1 MTHGKKSKTI
11 YTDLKYNRYMT
22 DDRNRKSGN
31 TISKFCIHD
40 NCNTSHG
47 KKSKTIYTD
56 LKYNRYM
63 TDDRNRKSGNTIS
76 KFCIHDNCNKEAIYN
91 FWGMEP
97 KYCIDHKK
105 DYYVNIYKNPVSKIC
120 NHHNCNKTAIY
131 NFWGMKPRYC
141 FDHKDKLH
149 VNIPKK
155 HKLCYKH
162 YISHSPKTICPKCKV
177 KKSTKCD
184 ECNITASYNFPKLRP
199 LKCLKHRKKGM
210 VNIKRKHILC
220 EVHDISH
227 SKKVECK
234 KCKLDIDNYD
244 NSSKYMK
251 NKIYNKFE
259 NDLTEKIKRKFTNHD
274 HKTILQNILN
284 NSKNEK
290 IVKFKKIRSERKK
303 KHKNKDKKENK
314 IYKCKICRD
323 NLSVSIDHFNSKEHI
338 DNFNNNIN
346 LTINKSI
353 KEKFIDIIFKF
364 KITKPGAFLN
374 DLHFK
379 KIAKQEINKNMN
391 KNKKYKYNI
400 TFYKGFLDNISNKLT
415 DGNYTYNPINIIE
428 AINNNYNDIHM
439 FNTSKTVDTSHE
451 QQTKIRQD
459 ELNKKEKARYN
470 RIKENELY
478 KKNIEDNKVKEWLIK
493 NKEFKEEQIT
503 DKLIEDSKKDYFDN
517 TQEEID
523 INYREESYCDEPQT
537 NSGGTSTKLYEYGV
551 TYKLTEYTP
560 ISGGSEFNKI
570 PELFTTKKSLLILKN
585 NDNKCFLYCYIREFL
600 NSITKNRF
608 RITKKD
614 KELADKII
622 NETNLDFENVSINE
636 IDKIE
641 KKLQVNVNV
650 FSCDKKY
657 KNKNPVRK
665 SRTDYDRTLDLLL
678 IDGINHYI
686 IINNIHCFL
695 SNRGN
700 EKDVYVCRTCL
711 NTFYSEIKYNEHINY
726 CKNRKP
732 QRLMPAND
740 KHIKFNK
747 LQNCMLN
754 NFIIYSDFE
763 CIIDKN
769 NEHKFI
775 SGGYLVKCR
784 NEKFTK
790 PVQLFDNL
798 DDYCENLKNELDY
811 IETINDKHLNYRIDM
826 KTFDQEKFDNTTNC
840 EYCNYKFDEE
850 YNDRKIELYER
861 VDKDKLKWII
871 DNHKFNEETENILKL
886 YYESLNKIGQKK
898 VIYNQSKED
907 KNRYFGGI
915 CLTSI
920 KRIVRNSIMP
930 KNILDI
936 DMENSHPRIL
946 LYLCK
951 KYKIKHKNLIEYINN
966 RDYFLNKISNNRKEA
981 KTLILQMLN
990 GGFKDKYSNDKD
1002 VNKFLKEFEIEI
1014 KNIQNKI
1021 YKIDN
1026 RFTDKTIY
1034 NYKGKS
1040 LSRILLELENKILQV
1055 MVDFFQYKNIQI
1067 FTLEYDG
1074 LKIVNKPENKR
1085 FSLEQLEKVI
1095 NIKTGIDMKL
1105 SFKEIKDEITEYE
1118 TNVNTDN
1125 LPKNKIIS
1133 KNKKVIHH
1141 DHCLP
1146 KNNILG
1152 YICQNCNLQIKNKK
1166 EIPIIFHNGMNYDNS
1181 ILLNGMSKFKP
1192 TINCIGIT
1200 SEKFK
1205 SIEFKFKKYE
1215 MDDDGEAHEI
1225 KSNYSLRV
1233 IDSYNMIMGSLNS
1246 LSTNLNNKY
1255 KYETKK
1261 EFKDNFEI
1269 INKKMNF
1276 PYEWI
1281 NKNNLDNKD
1290 LPEIKDFY
1298 SSLKLETISEEEYK
1312 QTKEIYNKLK
1322 FKNIKEY
1329 LDTYL
1334 KLDITLLTDIF
1345 ENFRKGIWDKFGLD
1359 CSKYVSSP
1367 SLSKDCMLKFTK
1379 IKIEHIKDIEMYDFI
1394 NNSVIGGLCVC
1405 SKPYL
1410 NNDNSNSTIAY
1421 QDVSSLYPAIMRN
1434 KIPLKNYKFIELNE
1448 FNINKYGED
1457 KNYSCI
1463 LLCHVKTTDK
1473 VKNDHILKQ
1482 FPALISKTS
1491 IYYDNLSDYQKTN
1504 LKENYKSSGKLI
1516 NHLGSDENNYLSFEM
1531 YKLLLKLG
1539 YEIEIKKILEYYH
1552 SDFMKKY
1559 IDFLYDKKTEY
1570 KKIGDK
1576 SMMMTYKILMN
1587 SLYGSML
1594 TRVEN
1599 FRDFKIITNPRQADF
1614 YTKRSNFN
1622 SRVIINEDLTIVEM
1636 NKIKCVYNSPIL
1648 IGSIILQN
1656 SKVLLFDYMY
1666 NKFPKLFGKE
1676 NIEIGYV
1683 DTDSIIFKIEN
1694 MKNEEYQN
1702 IQNNNPD
1709 VFGCK
1714 IGLMEDEIDK
1724 NDEITEYIGLSSKC
1738 YSYITKNNLKDN
1750 VKTKGIS
1757 ESYKSKYLNHQE
1769 FRKVLFDDVNLNKV
1783 EFNSIKIKNQK
1794 IFTNKIIKDNVK
1806 NFNDKRFMID
1816 KFTSIPFELNL

>member
-22 DDRNRKSGN
+22 DDRNRKSGD
-31 TISKFCIHD
+31 TISKFC
-40 NCNTSHG
+40 NNESSTSHG

-162 YISHSPKTICPKCKV
+162 YISHSPKTICPKCKI
-177 KKSTKCD
+177 KKSPKCD

-303 KHKNKDKKENK
+303 KHENKDK
-314 IYKCKICRD
+314 IYKCKICSD

-346 LTINKSI
+346 LTIKKSI

-364 KITKPGAFLN
+364 KITKEGAFLN

-379 KIAKQEINKNMN
+379 KIAKQEINKNMD
-391 KNKKYKYNI
+391 KNKKYKYSI
-400 TFYKGFLDNISNKLT
+400 TFYKGFSDNITNKLI

-459 ELNKKEKARYN
+459 ELIKKEKARYN

-523 INYREESYCDEPQT
+523 INYREESYCDKPQT

-784 NEKFTK
+784 NDKFTK

-840 EYCNYKFDEE
+840 EYCDYKFDKD

-861 VDKDKLKWII
+861 VDKNKLKWII
-871 DNHKFNEETENILKL
+871 DNYEFNEETENTLKL
-886 YYESLNKIGQKK
+886 YYESLNKKGQKK

-930 KNILDI
+930 DNILDI

-946 LYLCK
+946 LYLCE
-951 KYKIKHKNLIEYINN
+951 KYNIKHKNLIEYIDN
-966 RDYFLNKISNNRKEA
+966 REYFLNKISNNRKEA

-990 GGFKDKYSNDKD
+990 GGFKDKYSDDKD
-1002 VNKFLKEFEIEI
+1002 VNKFLKNFELEI

-1021 YKIDN
+1021 YEIDN
-1026 RFTDKTIY
+1026 RFDDKTIY

-1074 LKIVNKPENKR
+1074 LKIIDKPNNKK
-1085 FSLEQLEKVI
+1085 FTLIQLEKVI
-1095 NIKTGIDMKL
+1095 LIKTGIDMKL
-1105 SFKEIKDEITEYE
+1105 EFKEIKDEFTEYE
-1118 TNVNTDN
+1118 TNVNTDD

-1146 KNNILG
+1146 ENNILG

-1166 EIPIIFHNGMNYDNS
+1166 EVPIIFHNGMNYDNS

-1192 TINCIGIT
+1192 TISCIGIT

-1215 MDDDGEAHEI
+1215 MDDDGEAHEV

-1281 NKNNLDNKD
+1281 NENNLDNKD

-1379 IKIEHIKDIEMYDFI
+1379 VKIEHIKDIEMYDFI

-1410 NNDNSNSTIAY
+1410 NNDNSNSTVAY

-1463 LLCHVKTTDK
+1463 LLCNVKTTDK

-1599 FRDFKIITNPRQADF
+1599 FRDFKIVTNPKQADF

-1683 DTDSIIFKIEN
+1683 DTDSIIFKIKN

>member
-40 NCNTSHG
+40 NC
-47 KKSKTIYTD
+47 D
-56 LKYNRYM
+56 
-63 TDDRNRKSGNTIS
+63 
-76 KFCIHDNCNKEAIYN
+76 KEAIYN
-91 FWGMEP
+91 FWGMKP

-120 NHHNCNKTAIY
+120 NHHNCEKTAIY
-131 NFWGMKPRYC
+131 NFWGMRPRYC

-199 LKCLKHRKKGM
+199 LKCLKHRKKDM

-251 NKIYNKFE
+251 NKIYKQYK
-259 NDLTEKIKRKFTNHD
+259 NDLIENIKKKFTNHD

-303 KHKNKDKKENK
+303 KHENKDK
-314 IYKCKICRD
+314 IYKCKICSD

-346 LTINKSI
+346 LTIKKSI

-364 KITKPGAFLN
+364 KITKEGAFLN

-379 KIAKQEINKNMN
+379 KIAKQEINKNMD
-391 KNKKYKYNI
+391 KNKKYKYSI
-400 TFYKGFLDNISNKLT
+400 TFYKGFSDNITNKLI

-459 ELNKKEKARYN
+459 ELIKKEKARYN

-523 INYREESYCDEPQT
+523 INYREESYCDKPQT

-784 NEKFTK
+784 NDKFTK

-811 IETINDKHLNYRIDM
+811 IEKTNDKHLNYRIDM

-840 EYCNYKFDEE
+840 EYCDYKFDKD

-861 VDKDKLKWII
+861 VDKNKLKWII
-871 DNHKFNEETENILKL
+871 DNYEFNEETENTLKS

-951 KYKIKHKNLIEYINN
+951 KYDIKHKNLIEYINN
-966 RDYFLNKISNNRKEA
+966 REYFLNKISNNRKEA

-990 GGFKDKYSNDKD
+990 GGFKNKYSN
-1002 VNKFLKEFEIEI
+1002 NKFINNFLKDFELEI

-1021 YKIDN
+1021 YDIDN
-1026 RFTDKTIY
+1026 RFNDKTIY
-1034 NYKGKS
+1034 NFKGKS

-1055 MVDFFQYKNIQI
+1055 MVDFFQFKNIQI

-1074 LKIVNKPENKR
+1074 IKIIDKPENKT
-1085 FSLEQLEKVI
+1085 FSLIQLEKVI

-1105 SFKEIKDEITEYE
+1105 SFKEIKDEFTEYE

-1152 YICQNCNLQIKNKK
+1152 YICQNCNLQIKNKR

-1192 TINCIGIT
+1192 TISCIGIT

-1215 MDDDGEAHEI
+1215 MNDDGEAHEI

-1261 EFKDNFEI
+1261 EFKDKFEI
-1269 INKKMNF
+1269 INKK
-1276 PYEWI
+1276 
-1281 NKNNLDNKD
+1281 
-1290 LPEIKDFY
+1290 
-1298 SSLKLETISEEEYK
+1298 
-1312 QTKEIYNKLK
+1312 
-1322 FKNIKEY
+1322 
-1329 LDTYL
+1329 
-1334 KLDITLLTDIF
+1334 
-1345 ENFRKGIWDKFGLD
+1345 
-1359 CSKYVSSP
+1359 
-1367 SLSKDCMLKFTK
+1367 
-1379 IKIEHIKDIEMYDFI
+1379 
-1394 NNSVIGGLCVC
+1394 
-1405 SKPYL
+1405 
-1410 NNDNSNSTIAY
+1410 
-1421 QDVSSLYPAIMRN
+1421 
-1434 KIPLKNYKFIELNE
+1434 
-1448 FNINKYGED
+1448 
-1457 KNYSCI
+1457 
-1463 LLCHVKTTDK
+1463 
-1473 VKNDHILKQ
+1473 
-1482 FPALISKTS
+1482 
-1491 IYYDNLSDYQKTN
+1491 
-1504 LKENYKSSGKLI
+1504 
-1516 NHLGSDENNYLSFEM
+1516 
-1531 YKLLLKLG
+1531 
-1539 YEIEIKKILEYYH
+1539 
-1552 SDFMKKY
+1552 
-1559 IDFLYDKKTEY
+1559 
-1570 KKIGDK
+1570 
-1576 SMMMTYKILMN
+1576 
-1587 SLYGSML
+1587 
-1594 TRVEN
+1594 
-1599 FRDFKIITNPRQADF
+1599 
-1614 YTKRSNFN
+1614 
-1622 SRVIINEDLTIVEM
+1622 
-1636 NKIKCVYNSPIL
+1636 
-1648 IGSIILQN
+1648 
-1656 SKVLLFDYMY
+1656 
-1666 NKFPKLFGKE
+1666 
-1676 NIEIGYV
+1676 
-1683 DTDSIIFKIEN
+1683 
-1694 MKNEEYQN
+1694 
-1702 IQNNNPD
+1702 
-1709 VFGCK
+1709 
-1714 IGLMEDEIDK
+1714 
-1724 NDEITEYIGLSSKC
+1724 
-1738 YSYITKNNLKDN
+1738 
-1750 VKTKGIS
+1750 
-1757 ESYKSKYLNHQE
+1757 
-1769 FRKVLFDDVNLNKV
+1769 
-1783 EFNSIKIKNQK
+1783 
-1794 IFTNKIIKDNVK
+1794 
-1806 NFNDKRFMID
+1806 
-1816 KFTSIPFELNL
+1816 

>member
-1 MTHGKKSKTI
+1 MT
-11 YTDLKYNRYMT
+11 
-22 DDRNRKSGN
+22 
-31 TISKFCIHD
+31 
-40 NCNTSHG
+40 HG

-105 DYYVNIYKNPVSKIC
+105 DYYVNIYKNPVSKFC
-120 NHHNCNKTAIY
+120 DYNNCEKTAIY
-131 NFWGMKPRYC
+131 NFWGMRPRYC

-162 YISHSPKTICPKCKV
+162 YISHSPKTKCPKCKI
-177 KKSTKCD
+177 KKSPKCD
-184 ECNITASYNFPKLRP
+184 ECNITASYNFPKSRP

-227 SKKVECK
+227 NKKVECK

-251 NKIYNKFE
+251 NKIYKQYK
-259 NDLTEKIKRKFTNHD
+259 NDLMENINKKFKNHD
-274 HKTILQNILN
+274 PKTILQNILN
-284 NSKNEK
+284 NSKNKK
-290 IVKFKKIRSERKK
+290 ITKFKKIRSERKK
-303 KHKNKDKKENK
+303 KRKNKDK
-314 IYKCKICRD
+314 IYKCKICSD
-323 NLSVSIDHFNSKEHI
+323 NLSVNIDHFNSKEHI
-338 DNFNNNIN
+338 DNFNNNIK

-364 KITKPGAFLN
+364 KITNEGAFLN

-379 KIAKQEINKNMN
+379 KIAKQEINKNMD
-391 KNKKYKYNI
+391 KNKKYKYSI
-400 TFYKGFLDNISNKLT
+400 TFYKGFSDNITNKLT

-459 ELNKKEKARYN
+459 ELIKKEKARYN

-523 INYREESYCDEPQT
+523 TNYREESYCDKPQT

-570 PELFTTKKSLLILKN
+570 PELFITKRSLIVLKN

-600 NSITKNRF
+600 NPITKNRF
-608 RITKKD
+608 RITRED

-641 KKLQVNVNV
+641 KKLKVNVNV
-650 FSCDKKY
+650 FSCNKNY

-665 SRTDYDRTLDLLL
+665 SRENYDKILDLLL
-678 IDGINHYI
+678 IEGINHYI
-686 IINNIHCFL
+686 IIKNLHCFL
-695 SNRGN
+695 TDICS
-700 EKDVYVCRTCL
+700 EKDNFICRTCL
-711 NTFYSEIKYNEHINY
+711 NIFYSENKYNDHINY
-726 CKNRKP
+726 CKDRKP

-769 NEHKFI
+769 NEHKFV

-784 NEKFTK
+784 NDKFTK

-811 IETINDKHLNYRIDM
+811 IETINDKHLNYKYDK

-840 EYCNYKFDEE
+840 EYCDYKFDKD

-861 VDKDKLKWII
+861 VDKNKLKWII
-871 DNHKFNEETENILKL
+871 DNYEFNEETENTLKL
-886 YYESLNKIGQKK
+886 YYDSLNNKGQKK

-915 CLTSI
+915 CLTTI
-920 KRIVRNSIMP
+920 KRCVRNSIMP
-930 KNILDI
+930 NNILDI

-946 LYLCK
+946 LYLCE
-951 KYKIKHKNLIEYINN
+951 KYNIKHKNLIEYITN
-966 RDYFLNKISNNRKEA
+966 REYFLSKISNNRKKS

-990 GGFKDKYSNDKD
+990 GGFKNKYSDDKFTND
-1002 VNKFLKEFEIEI
+1002 FLKDFELEI

-1021 YKIDN
+1021 YEIDN
-1026 RFTDKTIY
+1026 RFNDKTIY

-1055 MVDFFQYKNIQI
+1055 MVDFFKFKNIQI

-1074 LKIVNKPENKR
+1074 LKIINDPDNKK
-1085 FSLEQLEKVI
+1085 FSLKQLEFIIKM
-1095 NIKTGIDMKL
+1095 KTGINMKL
-1105 SFKEIKDEITEYE
+1105 AFKEIKDEFTEYE

-1181 ILLNGMSKFKP
+1181 ILLNGMSKLKP
-1192 TINCIGIT
+1192 TISCIGIT

-1215 MDDDGEAHEI
+1215 MDDDG
-1225 KSNYSLRV
+1225 R
-1233 IDSYNMIMGSLNS
+1233 
-1246 LSTNLNNKY
+1246 
-1255 KYETKK
+1255 
-1261 EFKDNFEI
+1261 
-1269 INKKMNF
+1269 
-1276 PYEWI
+1276 
-1281 NKNNLDNKD
+1281 
-1290 LPEIKDFY
+1290 
-1298 SSLKLETISEEEYK
+1298 SS
-1312 QTKEIYNKLK
+1312 
-1322 FKNIKEY
+1322 
-1329 LDTYL
+1329 
-1334 KLDITLLTDIF
+1334 
-1345 ENFRKGIWDKFGLD
+1345 
-1359 CSKYVSSP
+1359 
-1367 SLSKDCMLKFTK
+1367 
-1379 IKIEHIKDIEMYDFI
+1379 
-1394 NNSVIGGLCVC
+1394 
-1405 SKPYL
+1405 
-1410 NNDNSNSTIAY
+1410 
-1421 QDVSSLYPAIMRN
+1421 
-1434 KIPLKNYKFIELNE
+1434 
-1448 FNINKYGED
+1448 
-1457 KNYSCI
+1457 
-1463 LLCHVKTTDK
+1463 
-1473 VKNDHILKQ
+1473 
-1482 FPALISKTS
+1482 
-1491 IYYDNLSDYQKTN
+1491 
-1504 LKENYKSSGKLI
+1504 
-1516 NHLGSDENNYLSFEM
+1516 
-1531 YKLLLKLG
+1531 
-1539 YEIEIKKILEYYH
+1539 
-1552 SDFMKKY
+1552 
-1559 IDFLYDKKTEY
+1559 
-1570 KKIGDK
+1570 
-1576 SMMMTYKILMN
+1576 
-1587 SLYGSML
+1587 
-1594 TRVEN
+1594 
-1599 FRDFKIITNPRQADF
+1599 
-1614 YTKRSNFN
+1614 
-1622 SRVIINEDLTIVEM
+1622 
-1636 NKIKCVYNSPIL
+1636 
-1648 IGSIILQN
+1648 
-1656 SKVLLFDYMY
+1656 
-1666 NKFPKLFGKE
+1666 
-1676 NIEIGYV
+1676 
-1683 DTDSIIFKIEN
+1683 
-1694 MKNEEYQN
+1694 
-1702 IQNNNPD
+1702 
-1709 VFGCK
+1709 
-1714 IGLMEDEIDK
+1714 
-1724 NDEITEYIGLSSKC
+1724 
-1738 YSYITKNNLKDN
+1738 
-1750 VKTKGIS
+1750 
-1757 ESYKSKYLNHQE
+1757 
-1769 FRKVLFDDVNLNKV
+1769 
-1783 EFNSIKIKNQK
+1783 
-1794 IFTNKIIKDNVK
+1794 
-1806 NFNDKRFMID
+1806 
-1816 KFTSIPFELNL
+1816 

>member
-31 TISKFCIHD
+31 TISKFC
-40 NCNTSHG
+40 NNEASTSHG

-76 KFCIHDNCNKEAIYN
+76 KFCIHDNCDKEAIYN
-91 FWGMEP
+91 FWGMKP

-105 DYYVNIYKNPVSKIC
+105 DYYVNIYRNPVSKFC
-120 NHHNCNKTAIY
+120 DYNNCEKTAIY
-131 NFWGMKPRYC
+131 NFWGMRPRYC

-184 ECNITASYNFPKLRP
+184 ECNITASYNFPKSRP

-227 SKKVECK
+227 SKNSECK

-251 NKIYNKFE
+251 NKIYKQYK
-259 NDLTEKIKRKFTNHD
+259 NDLMENIKKKFTNHD
-274 HKTILQNILN
+274 PKTILQNIFN

-290 IVKFKKIRSERKK
+290 ITKFKKIRSERKK
-303 KHKNKDKKENK
+303 KRENKKENK
-314 IYKCKICRD
+314 IYKCKICSD

-338 DNFNNNIN
+338 DNFNNNIK

-364 KITKPGAFLN
+364 KKTNEGAFLN

-379 KIAKQEINKNMN
+379 KIAKQEINKNMD
-391 KNKKYKYNI
+391 KNKKYKYSI
-400 TFYKGFLDNISNKLT
+400 TFYKGFSDNITNKLI

-459 ELNKKEKARYN
+459 ELIKKEKARYN

-523 INYREESYCDEPQT
+523 INYREESYCDKPQT

-560 ISGGSEFNKI
+560 ISGGSEFNKV
-570 PELFTTKKSLLILKN
+570 PELFITKRSLIVLKN

-600 NSITKNRF
+600 NPITEKRF

-614 KELADKII
+614 KELANKII

-678 IDGINHYI
+678 IEGINHYI

-700 EKDVYVCRTCL
+700 EKDVFVCRTCL
-711 NTFYSEIKYNEHINY
+711 NTFYSENKYNEHMNY

-784 NEKFTK
+784 NDKFTK

-811 IETINDKHLNYRIDM
+811 IETINDKHLNYKIDM

-840 EYCNYKFDEE
+840 EYCDYKFDKD

-861 VDKDKLKWII
+861 VDKDKLKCII
-871 DNHKFNEETENILKL
+871 DNYEFNEETENTLKL
-886 YYESLNKIGQKK
+886 YYESLNKVGQKK

-930 KNILDI
+930 DNILDI

-946 LYLCK
+946 LYLCE
-951 KYKIKHKNLIEYINN
+951 KYNIKHKNLIEYIDN
-966 RDYFLNKISNNRKEA
+966 REYFLNKISDNRKEA

-1021 YKIDN
+1021 YEIDN

-1055 MVDFFQYKNIQI
+1055 MVDFFEYKKIQI

-1074 LKIVNKPENKR
+1074 LKIVNKPENKT
-1085 FSLEQLEKVI
+1085 FSLIQLEKVI

-1105 SFKEIKDEITEYE
+1105 SFKEIKDEFTKYE

-1166 EIPIIFHNGMNYDNS
+1166 EVPIIFHNGMNYDNS

-1215 MDDDGEAHEI
+1215 MNDDGEAHEV

-1281 NKNNLDNKD
+1281 NENNLDNKD

-1334 KLDITLLTDIF
+1334 KLDITLLTDVF

-1379 IKIEHIKDIEMYDFI
+1379 VKIEHIKDIEMYDFI

-1410 NNDNSNSTIAY
+1410 NNDKSNSTIAY

-1463 LLCHVKTTDK
+1463 LLCNVKTTDK

-1599 FRDFKIITNPRQADF
+1599 FRDFKIVTNPRQADF

-1676 NIEIGYV
+1676 NMKIGYV

-1794 IFTNKIIKDNVK
+1794 LFTNKIIKDNVK

>member
-1 MTHGKKSKTI
+1 MT
-11 YTDLKYNRYMT
+11 
-22 DDRNRKSGN
+22 
-31 TISKFCIHD
+31 
-40 NCNTSHG
+40 HG

-131 NFWGMKPRYC
+131 NFWGMRPRYC

-220 EVHDISH
+220 KVHDISH
-227 SKKVECK
+227 SENSGCK

-251 NKIYNKFE
+251 NKIYKQYK
-259 NDLTEKIKRKFTNHD
+259 NDLMENINKKFKNHD
-274 HKTILQNILN
+274 PKTILQNILN
-284 NSKNEK
+284 NSKDKK
-290 IVKFKKIRSERKK
+290 IAKFKKIRSERKK
-303 KHKNKDKKENK
+303 KHENKDK
-314 IYKCKICRD
+314 IYKCKICSD
-323 NLSVSIDHFNSKEHI
+323 NLSVNIDHFNSKEHI

-346 LTINKSI
+346 LTIKKSI

-364 KITKPGAFLN
+364 KITNEGAFLN

-391 KNKKYKYNI
+391 KNKKYKYSI
-400 TFYKGFLDNISNKLT
+400 TFYKGFSDNITNKLI

-459 ELNKKEKARYN
+459 ELIKKEKARYN

-493 NKEFKEEQIT
+493 NKEIKEEQIT

-523 INYREESYCDEPQT
+523 INHREESYCDKPQT
-537 NSGGTSTKLYEYGV
+537 NSGGTSAKLYEYGV

-560 ISGGSEFNKI
+560 ISGGSEFNKV
-570 PELFTTKKSLLILKN
+570 PELFITKRSLIVLKN

-600 NSITKNRF
+600 NPITEKRF

-622 NETNLDFENVSINE
+622 NETNLTFENVSISE

-641 KKLQVNVNV
+641 KKLKVNVNV
-650 FSCDKKY
+650 FSCNKKY
-657 KNKNPVRK
+657 KNKNIVRK

-678 IDGINHYI
+678 IEGINHYI
-686 IINNIHCFL
+686 IIKNLHLFITDRTVENDRFI
-695 SNRGN
+695 
-700 EKDVYVCRTCL
+700 CRTCL
-711 NTFYSEIKYNEHINY
+711 NIFYSENKYNEHINY
-726 CKNRKP
+726 CKDRKP

-784 NEKFTK
+784 NDKFTK

-840 EYCNYKFDEE
+840 EYCDYKFDKD

-871 DNHKFNEETENILKL
+871 DNYEFNEETENILKL

-930 KNILDI
+930 DNILDI

-951 KYKIKHKNLIEYINN
+951 KYDIKHKNLIEYIDN
-966 RDYFLNKISNNRKEA
+966 REYFLNKISNNRKEA

-990 GGFKDKYSNDKD
+990 GGFKDKYSNNKD

-1026 RFTDKTIY
+1026 RFTDKTIF

-1055 MVDFFQYKNIQI
+1055 MVDFFQYKKIQI
-1067 FTLEYDG
+1067 FSLEYDG

-1085 FSLEQLEKVI
+1085 FSLEQLELIILK
-1095 NIKTGIDMKL
+1095 KTGIEMKL
-1105 SFKEIKDEITEYE
+1105 SFKEIKDEFTEYK
-1118 TNVNTDN
+1118 TNINTDN

-1146 KNNILG
+1146 KDNILG

-1166 EIPIIFHNGMNYDNS
+1166 EVPIIFHNGMNYDNS

-1192 TINCIGIT
+1192 TISCIGIT

-1281 NKNNLDNKD
+1281 NENNLVNKD
-1290 LPEIKDFY
+1290 LPGIKDFY

-1410 NNDNSNSTIAY
+1410 NNDNGNSTIAY

-1636 NKIKCVYNSPIL
+1636 NKVKCVYNSPIL

-1676 NIEIGYV
+1676 NMKIGYV
-1683 DTDSIIFKIEN
+1683 DTDSIIFKIKN

-1794 IFTNKIIKDNVK
+1794 LFTNKIIKDNVK

>member
-1 MTHGKKSKTI
+1 MTHRKKSKTI

-22 DDRNRKSGN
+22 DDRNQKSGN
-31 TISKFCIHD
+31 TISKFC
-40 NCNTSHG
+40 NNEASTSHR

-63 TDDRNRKSGNTIS
+63 TDDRNQKSGNTIS
-76 KFCIHDNCNKEAIYN
+76 KFCIHDNCDKEAIYN

-251 NKIYNKFE
+251 NKIYKQYK
-259 NDLTEKIKRKFTNHD
+259 NDLMENINKKFKNHD
-274 HKTILQNILN
+274 PKTILQNILN

-303 KHKNKDKKENK
+303 KHENKKENK
-314 IYKCKICRD
+314 IYKCKICSD

-346 LTINKSI
+346 LTIKKSI

-364 KITKPGAFLN
+364 KITKEGAFLN

-379 KIAKQEINKNMN
+379 KIAKQEINKNMD
-391 KNKKYKYNI
+391 KNKKYKYSI
-400 TFYKGFLDNISNKLT
+400 TFYKGFSDNITNKLI
-415 DGNYTYNPINIIE
+415 DGNYTYNPINIIK
-428 AINNNYNDIHM
+428 AINNNYNDINM

-459 ELNKKEKARYN
+459 ELIKKEKARYN

-493 NKEFKEEQIT
+493 NKKFKEEQIT

-517 TQEEID
+517 TQDEID
-523 INYREESYCDEPQT
+523 INYREESYCDKPQKR
-537 NSGGTSTKLYEYGV
+537 SGGTSTKLYEYGV

-560 ISGGSEFNKI
+560 ISGGNISILNEI
-570 PELFTTKKSLLILKN
+570 PELFLNKRSLLILRN
-585 NDNKCFLYCYIREFL
+585 NNNKCFLYCYIREIL
-600 NSITKNRF
+600 NPITRNSF
-608 RITKKD
+608 RITKRD

-622 NETNLDFENVSINE
+622 NETNLTFENVSISE

-650 FSCDKKY
+650 FSCNRKY
-657 KNKNPVRK
+657 KNKNIVRK

-678 IDGINHYI
+678 IEGINHYI
-686 IINNIHCFL
+686 IIKNLHLFITDRTVENDRFI
-695 SNRGN
+695 
-700 EKDVYVCRTCL
+700 CRTCL
-711 NTFYSEIKYNEHINY
+711 NTFYSENKYNEHINY
-726 CKNRKP
+726 CKDRKP

-784 NEKFTK
+784 NDKFTK

-811 IETINDKHLNYRIDM
+811 IETINDKHLNYKIDM

-840 EYCNYKFDEE
+840 EYCDYKFDKD

-861 VDKDKLKWII
+861 VDKNKLKWII
-871 DNHKFNEETENILKL
+871 DNYKFNEETENTLKL
-886 YYESLNKIGQKK
+886 YYESLNKVGQKK

-915 CLTSI
+915 CLTTI
-920 KRIVRNSIMP
+920 KRCVRNSIIP
-930 KNILDI
+930 DNILDV

-946 LYLCK
+946 LYLCE
-951 KYKIKHKNLIEYINN
+951 KYKIKHKNLIEYIDN
-966 RDYFLNKISNNRKEA
+966 REYFLNKISDNRKEA

-990 GGFKDKYSNDKD
+990 GGFKDKYSNDKFI
-1002 VNKFLKEFEIEI
+1002 NKFLKEFEIEI

-1021 YKIDN
+1021 YEIDN
-1026 RFTDKTIY
+1026 RFDDKTIF

-1074 LKIVNKPENKR
+1074 LKIVNKPENKT
-1085 FSLEQLEKVI
+1085 FSLIQLEYVI
-1095 NIKTGIDMKL
+1095 FIKTGIDMKL
-1105 SFKEIKDEITEYE
+1105 SFKEIKDEFTEYE

-1166 EIPIIFHNGMNYDNS
+1166 EVPIIFHNGMNYDNS

-1192 TINCIGIT
+1192 TISCIGIT

-1215 MDDDGEAHEI
+1215 MDDDGEAHEV

-1281 NKNNLDNKD
+1281 NENNLNNKD
-1290 LPEIKDFY
+1290 LPGIKDFY
-1298 SSLKLETISEEEYK
+1298 SSLKLETISEEEYN
-1312 QTKEIYNKLK
+1312 QTKEIYNKLE

-1379 IKIEHIKDIEMYDFI
+1379 VKIEHIKDIEMYDFI

-1405 SKPYL
+1405 SNPYL

-1463 LLCHVKTTDK
+1463 LLCNVKTTDK

-1636 NKIKCVYNSPIL
+1636 NKVKCVYNSPIL

-1683 DTDSIIFKIEN
+1683 DTDSIIFKIKN

-1794 IFTNKIIKDNVK
+1794 LFTNKIIKDNVK

-1816 KFTSIPFELNL
+1816 KFTSIPFELNLR

>member
-1 MTHGKKSKTI
+1 MT
-11 YTDLKYNRYMT
+11 
-22 DDRNRKSGN
+22 
-31 TISKFCIHD
+31 
-40 NCNTSHG
+40 HG

-91 FWGMEP
+91 FWGMGP

-131 NFWGMKPRYC
+131 NFWGMRPRYC

-162 YISHSPKTICPKCKV
+162 YISHSPKTICPKCKI
-177 KKSTKCD
+177 KKSPKCD

-259 NDLTEKIKRKFTNHD
+259 NDLTEKIKKKFTNHD

-303 KHKNKDKKENK
+303 KHENRDK
-314 IYKCKICRD
+314 IYKCKICSD
-323 NLSVSIDHFNSKEHI
+323 NLSVSIDHFNSEEHI
-338 DNFNNNIN
+338 NNFNNNIK
-346 LTINKSI
+346 LTIKKSI

-364 KITKPGAFLN
+364 KITKEGAFLN

-379 KIAKQEINKNMN
+379 KIAKQEINKNMD
-391 KNKKYKYNI
+391 KNKKYKYSI
-400 TFYKGFLDNISNKLT
+400 TFYKGFSDNITNKLI

-459 ELNKKEKARYN
+459 ELIKKEKARYN

-523 INYREESYCDEPQT
+523 INYREESYCDKPQT

-600 NSITKNRF
+600 NTITKNRF

-622 NETNLDFENVSINE
+622 NETNLNFENVSISE

-665 SRTDYDRTLDLLL
+665 SKTNYDRILDLLL
-678 IDGINHYI
+678 IEGINHYI

-700 EKDVYVCRTCL
+700 EKDVFVCRICL
-711 NTFYSEIKYNEHINY
+711 NIFYSEIKYNEHMSY
-726 CKNRKP
+726 CKDRKP

-784 NEKFTK
+784 NDKFTK

-811 IETINDKHLNYRIDM
+811 IEKTNDERLNYRIDM
-826 KTFDQEKFDNTTNC
+826 KTFDQEKFDNITNC
-840 EYCNYKFDEE
+840 EYCDYKFDKD

-861 VDKDKLKWII
+861 VDKNKLKWII
-871 DNHKFNEETENILKL
+871 DNYEFNEETENILKL

-951 KYKIKHKNLIEYINN
+951 KYDIKHKNLIEYINN

-990 GGFKDKYSNDKD
+990 GGFKDKYSN
-1002 VNKFLKEFEIEI
+1002 NKFINNFLKDFELEI

-1021 YKIDN
+1021 YEIDN
-1026 RFTDKTIY
+1026 RFDDKTIY

-1055 MVDFFQYKNIQI
+1055 MVDFFEYKKIQI

-1074 LKIVNKPENKR
+1074 LKIVNKPENKS
-1085 FSLEQLEKVI
+1085 FSLIQLEKVI

-1105 SFKEIKDEITEYE
+1105 SFKEIKDEFTEYE

-1152 YICQNCNLQIKNKK
+1152 YICQNCNLQIKNKR
-1166 EIPIIFHNGMNYDNS
+1166 EVPIIFHNGMNYDNS

-1192 TINCIGIT
+1192 TISCIGIT

-1281 NKNNLDNKD
+1281 NENNLNNKD
-1290 LPEIKDFY
+1290 LPGIKDFY
-1298 SSLKLETISEEEYK
+1298 SSLKLETISEEEYN
-1312 QTKEIYNKLK
+1312 QTKEIYNKSK

-1345 ENFRKGIWDKFGLD
+1345 ENFRKGIWDKFRLD

-1379 IKIEHIKDIEMYDFI
+1379 INIEHIKDIEMYDFI

-1405 SKPYL
+1405 SNPYL

-1636 NKIKCVYNSPIL
+1636 NKVKCVYNSPIL

-1709 VFGCK
+1709 EFGCK

-1794 IFTNKIIKDNVK
+1794 LFTNKMIKDNVK

>member
-1 MTHGKKSKTI
+1 MT
-11 YTDLKYNRYMT
+11 
-22 DDRNRKSGN
+22 
-31 TISKFCIHD
+31 
-40 NCNTSHG
+40 HG

-105 DYYVNIYKNPVSKIC
+105 DYYVNIYKNPVSKFC
-120 NHHNCNKTAIY
+120 DYNNCEKTAIY
-131 NFWGMKPRYC
+131 NFWGMRPRYC

-220 EVHDISH
+220 KVHDISH
-227 SKKVECK
+227 SENSGCK

-251 NKIYNKFE
+251 NKIYKQYK
-259 NDLTEKIKRKFTNHD
+259 NDLMENINKKFKNHD
-274 HKTILQNILN
+274 PKTILQNILN

-290 IVKFKKIRSERKK
+290 YIKFKKIRSERKK
-303 KHKNKDKKENK
+303 KRENKDK
-314 IYKCKICRD
+314 IYKCKICSD

-346 LTINKSI
+346 LTIKKSI

-364 KITKPGAFLN
+364 KITNEGAFLN

-391 KNKKYKYNI
+391 KNKKYKYSI
-400 TFYKGFLDNISNKLT
+400 TFYKGFSDNITNKLI

-459 ELNKKEKARYN
+459 ELIKKEKARYN

-517 TQEEID
+517 TQEETD
-523 INYREESYCDEPQT
+523 INHREESYCDKPQT
-537 NSGGTSTKLYEYGV
+537 NSGGTSAKLYEYGV

-560 ISGGSEFNKI
+560 ISGGSEFNKV
-570 PELFTTKKSLLILKN
+570 PELFITKRSLIVLKN

-600 NSITKNRF
+600 NPITEKRF

-622 NETNLDFENVSINE
+622 NETNLTFENVSISE

-641 KKLQVNVNV
+641 KKLKVNVNV
-650 FSCDKKY
+650 FSCNKKY
-657 KNKNPVRK
+657 KNKNIVRK

-678 IDGINHYI
+678 IEGINHYI
-686 IINNIHCFL
+686 IIKNLHLFITDRTVENDRFI
-695 SNRGN
+695 
-700 EKDVYVCRTCL
+700 CRTCL
-711 NTFYSEIKYNEHINY
+711 NIFYSENKYNEHINY
-726 CKNRKP
+726 CKDRKP

-769 NEHKFI
+769 NEHKFV

-784 NEKFTK
+784 NDKFTK

-811 IETINDKHLNYRIDM
+811 IEKINDERLNYRIDM
-826 KTFDQEKFDNTTNC
+826 KTFDQEKFDNITNC
-840 EYCNYKFDEE
+840 EYCDYKFDKD

-861 VDKDKLKWII
+861 VDKNKLKWII
-871 DNHKFNEETENILKL
+871 DNYEFNEETENILKL

-951 KYKIKHKNLIEYINN
+951 KYDIKHKNLIEYINN

-990 GGFKDKYSNDKD
+990 GGFKDKYSN
-1002 VNKFLKEFEIEI
+1002 NKFINNFLKDFELEI

-1021 YKIDN
+1021 YDIDN
-1026 RFTDKTIY
+1026 RFNDKTIY
-1034 NYKGKS
+1034 NFKGKS

-1055 MVDFFQYKNIQI
+1055 MVDFFKFKNIQI

-1074 LKIVNKPENKR
+1074 IKIIDKPDNKT
-1085 FSLEQLEKVI
+1085 FSLEQLELIILK
-1095 NIKTGIDMKL
+1095 KTGIEMKL
-1105 SFKEIKDEITEYE
+1105 SFKEIKDEFTEYK
-1118 TNVNTDN
+1118 TNINTDN
-1125 LPKNKIIS
+1125 LPKNKIIC

-1146 KNNILG
+1146 KDNILG

-1166 EIPIIFHNGMNYDNS
+1166 EVPIIFHNGMNYDNS

-1192 TINCIGIT
+1192 TISCIGIT

-1281 NKNNLDNKD
+1281 NENNLDNKD

-1298 SSLKLETISEEEYK
+1298 SSLKLETISEEEYN

-1379 IKIEHIKDIEMYDFI
+1379 VKIEHIKDIEMYDFI

-1531 YKLLLKLG
+1531 YKLLLKIG

-1816 KFTSIPFELNL
+1816 KFTQYSI

>member
-11 YTDLKYNRYMT
+11 YTD
-22 DDRNRKSGN
+22 
-31 TISKFCIHD
+31 F
-40 NCNTSHG
+40 
-47 KKSKTIYTD
+47 
-56 LKYNRYM
+56 KYNRYM

-155 HKLCYKH
+155 HKLCYEH

-220 EVHDISH
+220 KVHDISH
-227 SKKVECK
+227 SENSGCK

-244 NSSKYMK
+244 KSSKYMK

-290 IVKFKKIRSERKK
+290 IVKFKKIRYERNKK
-303 KHKNKDKKENK
+303 RENKDKKENK
-314 IYKCKICRD
+314 IYKCKICSD

-338 DNFNNNIN
+338 DNFNNNIK
-346 LTINKSI
+346 LTIKKSI

-364 KITKPGAFLN
+364 KITNEGAFLN

-400 TFYKGFLDNISNKLT
+400 TFYRGFSDNITNKLS
-415 DGNYTYNPINIIE
+415 DMNFSYNPINIIE
-428 AINNNYNDIHM
+428 AINNNYNDMNM
-439 FNTSKTVDTSHE
+439 FNKTKTIDTNHE

-459 ELNKKEKARYN
+459 ELIRKEKARLN
-470 RIKENELY
+470 RIKANSMTKEEEDELY
-478 KKNIEDNKVKEWLIK
+478 KKNKKIEEIQKKIEDNEVKEWLIK
-493 NKEFKEEQIT
+493 DKGYKEEQIT
-503 DKLIEDSKKDYFDN
+503 DELIKNNKNDYFDEIYN
-517 TQEEID
+517 GDDYVCREYKEDGTYIEYRDTVQEKID
-523 INYREESYCDEPQT
+523 RNNRVDEGKIQKC
-537 NSGGTSTKLYEYGV
+537 SGETSTKQYEYGI

-560 ISGGSEFNKI
+560 ISGGSEYNDV
-570 PELFTTKKSLLILKN
+570 PELFIKKRSLIVLKN
-585 NDNKCFLYCYIREFL
+585 DDNKCFLYCYIRKFL
-600 NSITKNRF
+600 NPITEKRF

-614 KELADKII
+614 KELADNII
-622 NETNLDFENVSINE
+622 NETNLTFENVSITE

-657 KNKNPVRK
+657 KNKKPVRK
-665 SRTDYDRTLDLLL
+665 SKTNYDKTLDLLL
-678 IDGINHYI
+678 IEGINHYI
-686 IINNIHCFL
+686 LIKNIHCFL

-700 EKDVYVCRTCL
+700 EKNIFACRTCL
-711 NTFYSEIKYNEHINY
+711 NIFHSENKYNDHINY
-726 CKNRKP
+726 CKDRKP
-732 QRLMPAND
+732 QRLMPANE

-747 LQNCMLN
+747 LQNCVLN

-784 NEKFTK
+784 NDEFTK

-811 IETINDKHLNYRIDM
+811 IEKINDKHLNYKIDM
-826 KTFDQEKFDNTTNC
+826 KTFDKEKFNNTTNC
-840 EYCNYKFDEE
+840 EYCDYKFDKD
-850 YNDRKIELYER
+850 YNDRKIELYEK
-861 VDKDKLKWII
+861 VDKDKLEWII
-871 DNHKFNEETENILKL
+871 DNYEFNEETENTLKL
-886 YYESLNKIGQKK
+886 YYGSLNIKGQKK
-898 VIYNQSKED
+898 VVYNQSKED

-915 CLTSI
+915 CLTTI
-920 KRIVRNSIMP
+920 KRCVRNSIMP

-936 DMENSHPRIL
+936 DMENSQPRVL
-946 LYLCK
+946 LYLCE
-951 KYKIKHKNLIEYINN
+951 KYNIKHENLINYINN
-966 RDYFLNKISNNRKEA
+966 REYFLNKISKNRKEA

-1026 RFTDKTIY
+1026 RFTDKTIF

-1040 LSRILLELENKILQV
+1040 LSKILLELENKILQV
-1055 MVDFFQYKNIQI
+1055 MVDFFTFKKIQI

-1074 LKIVNKPENKR
+1074 LKIIDNPDNIN
-1085 FSLEQLEKVI
+1085 FSLVQLEKVI
-1095 NIKTGIDMKL
+1095 FIKTGINMKL
-1105 SFKEIKDEITEYE
+1105 AFKEIKDEFPEYE

-1133 KNKKVIHH
+1133 KNKKVIIHH

-1146 KNNILG
+1146 ENNILG

-1192 TINCIGIT
+1192 TISCIGIT

-1281 NKNNLDNKD
+1281 NENNLDNKD

-1312 QTKEIYNKLK
+1312 QTKEIYNKLE

-1379 IKIEHIKDIEMYDFI
+1379 VKIEHIKDIEMYDFI

-1405 SKPYL
+1405 SNPYL

-1576 SMMMTYKILMN
+1576 SMMMTYKILLN

-1599 FRDFKIITNPRQADF
+1599 FRDFKIVTNPKQADF
-1614 YTKRSNFN
+1614 YTKKSNFN

-1636 NKIKCVYNSPIL
+1636 NKVKCVYNSPIL

-1683 DTDSIIFKIEN
+1683 DTDSIIFKIKN

-1816 KFTSIPFELNL
+1816 KFTSTPFELNL

>member
-31 TISKFCIHD
+31 TISKFCIQD
-40 NCNTSHG
+40 NCN
-47 KKSKTIYTD
+47 
-56 LKYNRYM
+56 N
-63 TDDRNRKSGNTIS
+63 
-76 KFCIHDNCNKEAIYN
+76 EAIYN
-91 FWGMEP
+91 YWGMKPE
-97 KYCIDHKK
+97 YCINHKK
-105 DYYVNIYKNPVSKIC
+105 DYHVNIYENPVSKKC
-120 NHHNCNKTAIY
+120 NYENCDKTAIY
-131 NFWGMKPRYC
+131 NYLGLKPRYC
-141 FDHKDKLH
+141 FDHKDKRH

-155 HKLCYKH
+155 HKLCVKH
-162 YISHSPKTICPKCKV
+162 YISHSRKTECPKCKV

-220 EVHDISH
+220 KVHDISH
-227 SKKVECK
+227 SKKSGCK

-244 NSSKYMK
+244 KSSKYMK
-251 NKIYNKFE
+251 NKIYNKFK
-259 NDLTEKIKRKFTNHD
+259 NDLIEKIKRKFTNHD

-290 IVKFKKIRSERKK
+290 YIKFKKIRSERKK
-303 KHKNKDKKENK
+303 KRENKDKKENK
-314 IYKCKICRD
+314 IYKCKICSD
-323 NLSVSIDHFNSKEHI
+323 NLSVNIDHFNSKEHI
-338 DNFNNNIN
+338 DNFNNNIELN
-346 LTINKSI
+346 IKKSI

-400 TFYKGFLDNISNKLT
+400 TFYKGFSDNISNKLV
-415 DGNYTYNPINIIE
+415 DGNYTYNPTNIIE
-428 AINNNYNDIHM
+428 AINNNYNDMHM
-439 FNTSKTVDTSHE
+439 FNTSKTVDTSNE

-459 ELNKKEKARYN
+459 ELIKKEKARLN
-470 RIKENELY
+470 RIKANSMTKEEEDELY
-478 KKNIEDNKVKEWLIK
+478 KKNKKIEEIQKNIEYDEVKEWLIK
-493 NKEFKEEQIT
+493 DRGFKEEQLT
-503 DKLIEDSKKDYFDN
+503 DKLIEDSKNDYFELIYDDYTNREYNEDGTYTLYRDN
-517 TQEEID
+517 TQEEIVKK
-523 INYREESYCDEPQT
+523 SQT
-537 NSGGTSTKLYEYGV
+537 CSGGTNPTKLYEYGV

-560 ISGGSEFNKI
+560 ISGGSEYNDV
-570 PELFTTKKSLLILKN
+570 PELFINKRSLIVLKN

-600 NSITKNRF
+600 NPITEKRF

-614 KELADKII
+614 KELANKII
-622 NETNLDFENVSINE
+622 NETNLDFENVSISE
-636 IDKIE
+636 INKIE

-650 FSCDKKY
+650 FSCNKNY
-657 KNKNPVRK
+657 KNKIPIRK
-665 SRTDYDRTLDLLL
+665 SKTDYDKTLDLLL
-678 IDGINHYI
+678 IEGINHYI
-686 IINNIHCFL
+686 IIKNIHCFL

-700 EKDVYVCRTCL
+700 EKNIFVCRTCL
-711 NTFYSEIKYNEHINY
+711 NIFYSENKYNDHINY
-726 CKNRKP
+726 CKDRKP

-784 NEKFTK
+784 NDKFTK

-811 IETINDKHLNYRIDM
+811 IEKINDKHLNYRIDM

-840 EYCNYKFDEE
+840 EYCDYKFDKD

-861 VDKDKLKWII
+861 VDKNKLKWII
-871 DNHKFNEETENILKL
+871 DNYEFNEETENTLKL

-898 VIYNQSKED
+898 VVYSQSKEN

-930 KNILDI
+930 YNILDI

-946 LYLCK
+946 LYLCE
-951 KYKIKHKNLIEYINN
+951 KYNIKHKNLIEYINN
-966 RDYFLNKISNNRKEA
+966 REYFLNKISKNRKES

-990 GGFKDKYSNDKD
+990 GGFKDKYSDDKD
-1002 VNKFLKEFEIEI
+1002 VNKFLKDFEIEI

-1021 YKIDN
+1021 YEIDN
-1026 RFTDKTIY
+1026 RFDDKTIY

-1040 LSRILLELENKILQV
+1040 LSRIILELENKILQV
-1055 MVDFFQYKNIQI
+1055 MVDFFKFKNIQI

-1074 LKIVNKPENKR
+1074 IKIINKPENKH
-1085 FSLEQLEKVI
+1085 FSLEQLETVI
-1095 NIKTGIDMKL
+1095 FIKTGIKTKL
-1105 SFKEIKDEITEYE
+1105 AFKEIKDEFTEYK
-1118 TNVNTDN
+1118 TNVNTNN

-1133 KNKKVIHH
+1133 KNNKVIHH

-1215 MDDDGEAHEI
+1215 MDDDGEAHEV

-1281 NKNNLDNKD
+1281 NENNLDNKD

-1334 KLDITLLTDIF
+1334 KLDITLLTDIY

-1379 IKIEHIKDIEMYDFI
+1379 VKIEHIKDIEIYDFI

-1405 SKPYL
+1405 SNPYL
-1410 NNDNSNSTIAY
+1410 NNDNGNSTIAY

-1434 KIPLKNYKFIELNE
+1434 KMPLKNYKFIELNE

-1463 LLCHVKTTDK
+1463 LLCNVKTTDK

-1491 IYYDNLSDYQKTN
+1491 IYYDNLSDYQKIN

-1516 NHLGSDENNYLSFEM
+1516 NHLGSD
-1531 YKLLLKLG
+1531 
-1539 YEIEIKKILEYYH
+1539 
-1552 SDFMKKY
+1552 
-1559 IDFLYDKKTEY
+1559 
-1570 KKIGDK
+1570 
-1576 SMMMTYKILMN
+1576 
-1587 SLYGSML
+1587 
-1594 TRVEN
+1594 
-1599 FRDFKIITNPRQADF
+1599 
-1614 YTKRSNFN
+1614 
-1622 SRVIINEDLTIVEM
+1622 
-1636 NKIKCVYNSPIL
+1636 
-1648 IGSIILQN
+1648 
-1656 SKVLLFDYMY
+1656 SK
-1666 NKFPKLFGKE
+1666 
-1676 NIEIGYV
+1676 
-1683 DTDSIIFKIEN
+1683 
-1694 MKNEEYQN
+1694 
-1702 IQNNNPD
+1702 
-1709 VFGCK
+1709 
-1714 IGLMEDEIDK
+1714 
-1724 NDEITEYIGLSSKC
+1724 
-1738 YSYITKNNLKDN
+1738 
-1750 VKTKGIS
+1750 
-1757 ESYKSKYLNHQE
+1757 
-1769 FRKVLFDDVNLNKV
+1769 
-1783 EFNSIKIKNQK
+1783 
-1794 IFTNKIIKDNVK
+1794 
-1806 NFNDKRFMID
+1806 
-1816 KFTSIPFELNL
+1816 

>member
-1 MTHGKKSKTI
+1 MT
-11 YTDLKYNRYMT
+11 
-22 DDRNRKSGN
+22 
-31 TISKFCIHD
+31 
-40 NCNTSHG
+40 HG

-105 DYYVNIYKNPVSKIC
+105 DYYVNIYRNPVSKFC
-120 NHHNCNKTAIY
+120 DYNNCEKTAIY

-303 KHKNKDKKENK
+303 KHENKDKKENK
-314 IYKCKICRD
+314 IYKCKICSD

-338 DNFNNNIN
+338 DNFNNNIK

-364 KITKPGAFLN
+364 KIINEGAFLN

-379 KIAKQEINKNMN
+379 KIAKQEINKNMD
-391 KNKKYKYNI
+391 KNKKYKYSI
-400 TFYKGFLDNISNKLT
+400 TFYKGFSDNITNKLI

-459 ELNKKEKARYN
+459 KLIKKEKARYN

-523 INYREESYCDEPQT
+523 INYREESYCDKPQT

-570 PELFTTKKSLLILKN
+570 PELFTTKKSLLSLKN

-784 NEKFTK
+784 NDKFTK
-790 PVQLFDNL
+790 PVQLF
-798 DDYCENLKNELDY
+798 DYCENLKNELDY

-840 EYCNYKFDEE
+840 EYCDYKFDKD

-871 DNHKFNEETENILKL
+871 DNYEFNEETENTLKL
-886 YYESLNKIGQKK
+886 YYESLNKVGQKK

-930 KNILDI
+930 DNILDI

-946 LYLCK
+946 LYLCE
-951 KYKIKHKNLIEYINN
+951 KYNIKHKNLIEYIDN
-966 RDYFLNKISNNRKEA
+966 REYFLNKISNNRKEA

-1074 LKIVNKPENKR
+1074 LKIVNKPENKT
-1085 FSLEQLEKVI
+1085 FSLIQLEKVI

-1105 SFKEIKDEITEYE
+1105 SFKEIKDEFTEYE

-1152 YICQNCNLQIKNKK
+1152 YICQNCDLQIKNKK

-1192 TINCIGIT
+1192 TISCIGIT

-1281 NKNNLDNKD
+1281 NENNLDNKD

-1405 SKPYL
+1405 SNPYL
-1410 NNDNSNSTIAY
+1410 NNDNSNSTVAY

-1434 KIPLKNYKFIELNE
+1434 KIPLKNYIFIELNE
-1448 FNINKYGED
+1448 FKINKYGED

-1599 FRDFKIITNPRQADF
+1599 FRDFKIVTNSKQADF

-1636 NKIKCVYNSPIL
+1636 NKVKCVYNSPIL

-1666 NKFPKLFGKE
+1666 NKFPKLFGKK

>member
-40 NCNTSHG
+40 NC
-47 KKSKTIYTD
+47 D
-56 LKYNRYM
+56 
-63 TDDRNRKSGNTIS
+63 
-76 KFCIHDNCNKEAIYN
+76 KEAIYN
-91 FWGMEP
+91 FWGMKP

-105 DYYVNIYKNPVSKIC
+105 DYYVNIYRNPVSKFC
-120 NHHNCNKTAIY
+120 DYNNCEKTAIY
-131 NFWGMKPRYC
+131 NFWGMRPRYC

-162 YISHSPKTICPKCKV
+162 YISHSPKTICPKCKI
-177 KKSTKCD
+177 KKSPKCD

-251 NKIYNKFE
+251 NKIYKQYK
-259 NDLTEKIKRKFTNHD
+259 NDLMENINKKFKNHD
-274 HKTILQNILN
+274 PKTILQNIFN

-290 IVKFKKIRSERKK
+290 ITKFKKIRSERKK
-303 KHKNKDKKENK
+303 KRENKKENK
-314 IYKCKICRD
+314 IYKCKICSD

-346 LTINKSI
+346 LTIKKSI

-364 KITKPGAFLN
+364 KIINEGAFLN

-379 KIAKQEINKNMN
+379 KIAKQEINKNMD
-391 KNKKYKYNI
+391 KNKKYKYSI
-400 TFYKGFLDNISNKLT
+400 TFYKGFSDNITNKLI

-459 ELNKKEKARYN
+459 ELIKKEKARYN

-523 INYREESYCDEPQT
+523 INYREESYCDKPQT

-560 ISGGSEFNKI
+560 ISGGSEFNKV
-570 PELFTTKKSLLILKN
+570 PELFITKRSLIVLKN

-600 NSITKNRF
+600 NPITEKRF

-614 KELADKII
+614 KELANKII

-678 IDGINHYI
+678 IEGINHYI

-700 EKDVYVCRTCL
+700 EKDVFVCRTCL
-711 NTFYSEIKYNEHINY
+711 NTFYSENKYNEHMNY
-726 CKNRKP
+726 CKDRKP

-784 NEKFTK
+784 NDKFTK

-811 IETINDKHLNYRIDM
+811 IEKTNDERLNYRIDM
-826 KTFDQEKFDNTTNC
+826 KTFDQEKFDNITNC
-840 EYCNYKFDEE
+840 EYCDYKFDKD

-861 VDKDKLKWII
+861 VDKNKLKWII
-871 DNHKFNEETENILKL
+871 DNYEFNEETENILKL

-951 KYKIKHKNLIEYINN
+951 KYDIKHKNLIEYINN

-990 GGFKDKYSNDKD
+990 GGFKNKYSN
-1002 VNKFLKEFEIEI
+1002 NKFINNFLKDFELEI

-1021 YKIDN
+1021 YDIDN
-1026 RFTDKTIY
+1026 RFNDKTIY
-1034 NYKGKS
+1034 NFKGKS

-1055 MVDFFQYKNIQI
+1055 MVDFFKFKNIQI

-1074 LKIVNKPENKR
+1074 IKIIDKPDNKT
-1085 FSLEQLEKVI
+1085 FSLEQLELIILK
-1095 NIKTGIDMKL
+1095 KTGIEMKL
-1105 SFKEIKDEITEYE
+1105 SFKEIKDEFTEYK
-1118 TNVNTDN
+1118 TNINTDN
-1125 LPKNKIIS
+1125 LPKNKIIC

-1146 KNNILG
+1146 KDNILG

-1192 TINCIGIT
+1192 TISCIGIT

-1215 MDDDGEAHEI
+1215 MDDDGEAHEV

-1281 NKNNLDNKD
+1281 NENNLDNKD

-1298 SSLKLETISEEEYK
+1298 SSLKLETISEEEYN

-1334 KLDITLLTDIF
+1334 KLDITLLTDVF

-1379 IKIEHIKDIEMYDFI
+1379 VKIEHIKDIEMYDFI

-1405 SKPYL
+1405 SNPYL

-1463 LLCHVKTTDK
+1463 LLCNVKTTDK

-1683 DTDSIIFKIEN
+1683 DTDSIIFKIKN

>member
-40 NCNTSHG
+40 NCN
-47 KKSKTIYTD
+47 KK
-56 LKYNRYM
+56 
-63 TDDRNRKSGNTIS
+63 
-76 KFCIHDNCNKEAIYN
+76 AIYN

-97 KYCIDHKK
+97 RYCIDHKK
-105 DYYVNIYKNPVSKIC
+105 DYYVNIYKNPVSKFC
-120 NHHNCNKTAIY
+120 DYNNCEKTAIY
-131 NFWGMKPRYC
+131 NFWGMRPRYC

-162 YISHSPKTICPKCKV
+162 YISHSPKTKCPKCKI

-184 ECNITASYNFPKLRP
+184 ECNITASYNFPELKP

-220 EVHDISH
+220 EDHDISH
-227 SKKVECK
+227 SIKVGCK

-259 NDLTEKIKRKFTNHD
+259 NDLMEKIKKKFTNHD
-274 HKTILQNILN
+274 PKTILQNILN
-284 NSKNEK
+284 NSKDKK
-290 IVKFKKIRSERKK
+290 ITKFKKIRSERKK
-303 KHKNKDKKENK
+303 KRKNKDK
-314 IYKCKICRD
+314 IYKCKICSD
-323 NLSVSIDHFNSKEHI
+323 NLSVSINHFNSKEHI
-338 DNFNNNIN
+338 DNFNKNMK
-346 LTINKSI
+346 LSINKSI

-364 KITKPGAFLN
+364 KITNEGAYLN

-379 KIAKQEINKNMN
+379 KFAKQVINKEMD

-400 TFYKGFLDNISNKLT
+400 TFYRGFSDNITNKLS
-415 DGNYTYNPINIIE
+415 DMNFSYSPINIIE
-428 AINNNYNDIHM
+428 AINNDYKDMNM
-439 FNTSKTVDTSHE
+439 FNKTKSIDTNHE
-451 QQTKIRQD
+451 QKTKNRQD
-459 ELNKKEKARYN
+459 ELNRKEEARLN
-470 RIKENELY
+470 RIKANSMTKEEGDELY
-478 KKNIEDNKVKEWLIK
+478 KKNKKIEEIQKKIEDNEVKEWLIK
-493 NKEFKEEQIT
+493 DKKYKEEQIT
-503 DKLIEDSKKDYFDN
+503 DKLIEESKNDYFDEIYN
-517 TQEEID
+517 GDDYACREYNEDGTYIEYRDTVQEKID
-523 INYREESYCDEPQT
+523 RN
-537 NSGGTSTKLYEYGV
+537 NSEGKIQKCSGDTSTKQYEYGI

-560 ISGGSEFNKI
+560 ISGGNISILNEIPVLFLNKR
-570 PELFTTKKSLLILKN
+570 SLLILRN
-585 NDNKCFLYCYIREFL
+585 NDNKCFLYCYIREIL
-600 NSITKNRF
+600 NPITKNRF
-608 RITKKD
+608 RITKRD

-622 NETNLDFENVSINE
+622 NETNLNFENVSISE

-641 KKLQVNVNV
+641 KKLKVNVNV
-650 FSCDKKY
+650 FSCNKNY

-665 SRTDYDRTLDLLL
+665 SRENYDKILDLLL
-678 IDGINHYI
+678 IEGINHYI
-686 IINNIHCFL
+686 IIKNLHCFL
-695 SNRGN
+695 TDKCS
-700 EKDVYVCRTCL
+700 EKDNFICRTCL
-711 NTFYSEIKYNEHINY
+711 NIFYSEIKYNDHINY

-740 KHIKFNK
+740 KHIEFNK

-784 NEKFTK
+784 NDEFTK

-811 IETINDKHLNYRIDM
+811 IEKTNDDHLNYKIDK

-840 EYCNYKFDEE
+840 EYCGYKFDKD

-871 DNHKFNEETENILKL
+871 DNYEFNEETENTLNL
-886 YYESLNKIGQKK
+886 YYDSLNKKGQKK

-930 KNILDI
+930 NNILDI

-951 KYKIKHKNLIEYINN
+951 KHKIDCTNLSNYINN
-966 RDYFLNKISNNRKEA
+966 REDILNEISDNRKEA

-990 GGFKDKYSNDKD
+990 GGFKNKYSNNISI
-1002 VNKFLKEFEIEI
+1002 NKFLKKFELEI

-1021 YKIDN
+1021 YEIDN
-1026 RFTDKTIY
+1026 RFDDKTIY
-1034 NYKGKS
+1034 NYKAKS

-1055 MVDFFQYKNIQI
+1055 MVDFFTFKKIQI

-1074 LKIVNKPENKR
+1074 LKIIDKPDNKI
-1085 FSLEQLEKVI
+1085 FSLKQLNQLKKVI
-1095 NIKTGIDMKL
+1095 FIETGIEMEL
-1105 SFKEIKDEITEYE
+1105 TIKEIKDEFPEYE

-1125 LPKNKIIS
+1125 LPKNIIIS

-1152 YICQNCNLQIKNKK
+1152 YICQNCNLQIKNKR

-1215 MDDDGEAHEI
+1215 MDDDGEAHEV

-1281 NKNNLDNKD
+1281 NENNLDNKD

-1345 ENFRKGIWDKFGLD
+1345 ENFRRGIWDKFGLD
-1359 CSKYVSSP
+1359 CSKYISSP

-1379 IKIEHIKDIEMYDFI
+1379 VKIEHIKDIEMYDFI

-1405 SKPYL
+1405 SNPYL

-1491 IYYDNLSDYQKTN
+1491 IYYDNLSDYQKIN

-1531 YKLLLKLG
+1531 YKLLLELG

-1599 FRDFKIITNPRQADF
+1599 FRDFKIVTNSKQADF

-1676 NIEIGYV
+1676 NMKIGYV

-1709 VFGCK
+1709 IFGCK
-1714 IGLMEDEIDK
+1714 IGLMENEIDK

-1794 IFTNKIIKDNVK
+1794 IFTNKITKDNVK

>member
-1 MTHGKKSKTI
+1 M
-11 YTDLKYNRYMT
+11 
-22 DDRNRKSGN
+22 
-31 TISKFCIHD
+31 
-40 NCNTSHG
+40 SHG

-91 FWGMEP
+91 FWGMKP

-105 DYYVNIYKNPVSKIC
+105 DYYVNIYKNPISKFC
-120 NHHNCNKTAIY
+120 DYNNCEKTAIY
-131 NFWGMKPRYC
+131 NFWGMRPRYC

-162 YISHSPKTICPKCKV
+162 YISHSPKTICPKCKI

-184 ECNITASYNFPKLRP
+184 ECNITASYNFPKSRP

-227 SKKVECK
+227 SENSGCK

-251 NKIYNKFE
+251 NKIYKQYK
-259 NDLTEKIKRKFTNHD
+259 NDLMENINKKFKNHD
-274 HKTILQNILN
+274 PKTILQNILN
-284 NSKNEK
+284 NSKDEK
-290 IVKFKKIRSERKK
+290 ITKFKKIRSERKK
-303 KHKNKDKKENK
+303 KHENKDK
-314 IYKCKICRD
+314 IYKCKICSD

-346 LTINKSI
+346 LTIKKSI
-353 KEKFIDIIFKF
+353 KEKFIDITFKF
-364 KITKPGAFLN
+364 KITNEGAFLN

-379 KIAKQEINKNMN
+379 KIAKQEINKNMD
-391 KNKKYKYNI
+391 KNKKYKYSI
-400 TFYKGFLDNISNKLT
+400 TFYKGFSDNITNKLI

-459 ELNKKEKARYN
+459 ELIKKEKARYN

-523 INYREESYCDEPQT
+523 INYREESYCDKPQT

-560 ISGGSEFNKI
+560 ISGGSEFDKI
-570 PELFTTKKSLLILKN
+570 PELFITKRSLIVLKN

-600 NSITKNRF
+600 NPITEKRF

-614 KELADKII
+614 KELANKII

-769 NEHKFI
+769 NEHKFV

-784 NEKFTK
+784 NDKFTK

-840 EYCNYKFDEE
+840 EYCGYKFDKD

-861 VDKDKLKWII
+861 VDKNKLKWII
-871 DNHKFNEETENILKL
+871 DNYEFNEETENTLKL
-886 YYESLNKIGQKK
+886 YYESLNKVGQKK

-930 KNILDI
+930 DNILDI

-951 KYKIKHKNLIEYINN
+951 KYDIKHKNLIEYINN
-966 RDYFLNKISNNRKEA
+966 RDYFLNKISDNRKEA

-990 GGFKDKYSNDKD
+990 GGFKNKYSNDKD

-1021 YKIDN
+1021 YEIDN
-1026 RFTDKTIY
+1026 RFDDKTIY

-1055 MVDFFQYKNIQI
+1055 MVDFFEYKKIQI

-1074 LKIVNKPENKR
+1074 LKIVNKPENKK
-1085 FSLEQLEKVI
+1085 FSLIQLEKVI

-1105 SFKEIKDEITEYE
+1105 SFKEIKDEFTEYE

-1146 KNNILG
+1146 KDNILG

-1192 TINCIGIT
+1192 TISCIGIT

-1215 MDDDGEAHEI
+1215 IDDDGEAHEV

-1281 NKNNLDNKD
+1281 NENNLDNKD
-1290 LPEIKDFY
+1290 LPGIKDFY

-1312 QTKEIYNKLK
+1312 QTKEIYNKLE

-1379 IKIEHIKDIEMYDFI
+1379 VKIEHIKDIEMYDFI

-1463 LLCHVKTTDK
+1463 LLCNVKTTDK

-1794 IFTNKIIKDNVK
+1794 LFTNKIIKDNVK

>member
-1 MTHGKKSKTI
+1 M
-11 YTDLKYNRYMT
+11 D
-22 DDRNRKSGN
+22 
-31 TISKFCIHD
+31 
-40 NCNTSHG
+40 
-47 KKSKTIYTD
+47 
-56 LKYNRYM
+56 
-63 TDDRNRKSGNTIS
+63 
-76 KFCIHDNCNKEAIYN
+76 
-91 FWGMEP
+91 
-97 KYCIDHKK
+97 
-105 DYYVNIYKNPVSKIC
+105 
-120 NHHNCNKTAIY
+120 
-131 NFWGMKPRYC
+131 
-141 FDHKDKLH
+141 
-149 VNIPKK
+149 
-155 HKLCYKH
+155 
-162 YISHSPKTICPKCKV
+162 
-177 KKSTKCD
+177 
-184 ECNITASYNFPKLRP
+184 
-199 LKCLKHRKKGM
+199 
-210 VNIKRKHILC
+210 
-220 EVHDISH
+220 
-227 SKKVECK
+227 
-234 KCKLDIDNYD
+234 
-244 NSSKYMK
+244 
-251 NKIYNKFE
+251 
-259 NDLTEKIKRKFTNHD
+259 
-274 HKTILQNILN
+274 
-284 NSKNEK
+284 
-290 IVKFKKIRSERKK
+290 
-303 KHKNKDKKENK
+303 
-314 IYKCKICRD
+314 
-323 NLSVSIDHFNSKEHI
+323 
-338 DNFNNNIN
+338 
-346 LTINKSI
+346 
-353 KEKFIDIIFKF
+353 
-364 KITKPGAFLN
+364 
-374 DLHFK
+374 
-379 KIAKQEINKNMN
+379 
-391 KNKKYKYNI
+391 KNKKYKYSI
-400 TFYKGFLDNISNKLT
+400 TFYKGFSDNITNKLI
-415 DGNYTYNPINIIE
+415 DGNYTYNPINIIK

-459 ELNKKEKARYN
+459 ELIKKEKARYN

-493 NKEFKEEQIT
+493 NKKFKEEQIT
-503 DKLIEDSKKDYFDN
+503 DKLIEDSKKDYFDK
-517 TQEEID
+517 TQEETD
-523 INYREESYCDEPQT
+523 INYREESYCDKPQT
-537 NSGGTSTKLYEYGV
+537 NSGGTSVKLYEYGV

-560 ISGGSEFNKI
+560 ISGGSEFSKV
-570 PELFTTKKSLLILKN
+570 PELFITKRSLIVLKN

-600 NSITKNRF
+600 NPITEKRF

-622 NETNLDFENVSINE
+622 NETKLDFENVSISE

-700 EKDVYVCRTCL
+700 EKDVFVCRTCL
-711 NTFYSEIKYNEHINY
+711 NTFYSENKYNEHMNY

-784 NEKFTK
+784 NDKFTK

-811 IETINDKHLNYRIDM
+811 IEKTNDKHLNYRIDM

-840 EYCNYKFDEE
+840 EYCDYKFDKD

-861 VDKDKLKWII
+861 VDKNKLKRII
-871 DNHKFNEETENILKL
+871 DNYKFNEETENTLKL
-886 YYESLNKIGQKK
+886 YYESLNKVGQKK

-946 LYLCK
+946 LYLCE
-951 KYKIKHKNLIEYINN
+951 KYNIKHKNLIEYIDN
-966 RDYFLNKISNNRKEA
+966 REYFLNKISDNRKEA

-1021 YKIDN
+1021 YEIDN

-1074 LKIVNKPENKR
+1074 LKIVNKPENKT
-1085 FSLEQLEKVI
+1085 FSLIQLEKVI

-1105 SFKEIKDEITEYE
+1105 SFKEIKDEFTEYE

-1166 EIPIIFHNGMNYDNS
+1166 EVPIIFHNGMNYDNS

-1192 TINCIGIT
+1192 TISCIGIT

-1281 NKNNLDNKD
+1281 NENNLDNKD

-1379 IKIEHIKDIEMYDFI
+1379 VKIEHIKDIEMYDFI

-1405 SKPYL
+1405 SNPYL
-1410 NNDNSNSTIAY
+1410 NNDNSNSTVAY

-1463 LLCHVKTTDK
+1463 LLCNVKTTDK

-1702 IQNNNPD
+1702 IQKNNPD

-1769 FRKVLFDDVNLNKV
+1769 FRNVLFDDANLNKV

-1806 NFNDKRFMID
+1806 NFNDKRLMID

>member
-1 MTHGKKSKTI
+1 MT
-11 YTDLKYNRYMT
+11 
-22 DDRNRKSGN
+22 
-31 TISKFCIHD
+31 
-40 NCNTSHG
+40 HG

-91 FWGMEP
+91 FWGMGP

-131 NFWGMKPRYC
+131 NFWGMRPRYC

-162 YISHSPKTICPKCKV
+162 YISHSPKTICPKCKI
-177 KKSTKCD
+177 KKSPKCD

-303 KHKNKDKKENK
+303 KHENRDK
-314 IYKCKICRD
+314 IYKCKICSD
-323 NLSVSIDHFNSKEHI
+323 NLSVSIDHFNSEEHI
-338 DNFNNNIN
+338 NNFNNNIK
-346 LTINKSI
+346 LTIKKSI

-364 KITKPGAFLN
+364 KITKEGAFLN

-379 KIAKQEINKNMN
+379 KIAKQEINKNMD
-391 KNKKYKYNI
+391 KNKKYKYSI
-400 TFYKGFLDNISNKLT
+400 TFYKGFSNNITNKLI

-459 ELNKKEKARYN
+459 ELIKKEKARYN

-523 INYREESYCDEPQT
+523 INYREESYCDKPQT

-600 NSITKNRF
+600 NPITKNRF

-622 NETNLDFENVSINE
+622 NETNLNFENVSISE

-665 SRTDYDRTLDLLL
+665 SKTNYDRILDLLL
-678 IDGINHYI
+678 IEGINHYI

-700 EKDVYVCRTCL
+700 EKDVFVCRICL
-711 NTFYSEIKYNEHINY
+711 NIFYSEIKYNEHINY
-726 CKNRKP
+726 CKDRKP
-732 QRLMPAND
+732 QRLMPANE

-784 NEKFTK
+784 NDKFTK

-811 IETINDKHLNYRIDM
+811 IEKTNDKHLNYRIDM

-840 EYCNYKFDEE
+840 EYCDYKFDKD

-861 VDKDKLKWII
+861 VDKNKLKWII
-871 DNHKFNEETENILKL
+871 DNYEFNEETENILKL

-930 KNILDI
+930 DNILDI

-951 KYKIKHKNLIEYINN
+951 KYDIKHKNLIEYINN

-990 GGFKDKYSNDKD
+990 GGFKDKYSNNKD
-1002 VNKFLKEFEIEI
+1002 VNKFLKDFELEI

-1021 YKIDN
+1021 YEIDN
-1026 RFTDKTIY
+1026 RFDDKTIY

-1074 LKIVNKPENKR
+1074 LKIVNKPENKS
-1085 FSLEQLEKVI
+1085 FSLIQLEKVI

-1105 SFKEIKDEITEYE
+1105 SFKEIKDEFTEYE

-1146 KNNILG
+1146 KDNILG

-1192 TINCIGIT
+1192 TISCIGIT

-1281 NKNNLDNKD
+1281 NENNLDNKD
-1290 LPEIKDFY
+1290 LPGIKDFY
-1298 SSLKLETISEEEYK
+1298 SSLKLETISEEEYN

-1539 YEIEIKKILEYYH
+1539 YEIEIKKILEYHH

-1709 VFGCK
+1709 EFGCK

-1816 KFTSIPFELNL
+1816 KFTSIPFELNLR

>member
-11 YTDLKYNRYMT
+11 YTDLK
-22 DDRNRKSGN
+22 
-31 TISKFCIHD
+31 H
-40 NCNTSHG
+40 
-47 KKSKTIYTD
+47 
-56 LKYNRYM
+56 NRYM

-131 NFWGMKPRYC
+131 NFWGMRPRYC

-220 EVHDISH
+220 EIHDISH
-227 SKKVECK
+227 SKNSGCK

-251 NKIYNKFE
+251 NKIYKQYK
-259 NDLTEKIKRKFTNHD
+259 NDLMENINKKFKNHD
-274 HKTILQNILN
+274 PKTILQNILN
-284 NSKNEK
+284 NSKDKK
-290 IVKFKKIRSERKK
+290 ITKFKKIRSERKK
-303 KHKNKDKKENK
+303 KHENKDK
-314 IYKCKICRD
+314 IYKCKICSD
-323 NLSVSIDHFNSKEHI
+323 NLSVNIDHFNSKEHI

-346 LTINKSI
+346 LTIKKSI

-364 KITKPGAFLN
+364 KITNEGAFLN

-391 KNKKYKYNI
+391 KNKKYKYSI
-400 TFYKGFLDNISNKLT
+400 TFYKGFSDNITNKLI

-459 ELNKKEKARYN
+459 ELIKKEKARYN

-493 NKEFKEEQIT
+493 NKEIKEEQIT

-523 INYREESYCDEPQT
+523 INHREESYCDKPQT

-560 ISGGSEFNKI
+560 ISGGSEFNKV
-570 PELFTTKKSLLILKN
+570 PELFITKRSLIVLRN

-600 NSITKNRF
+600 NPITEKRF

-622 NETNLDFENVSINE
+622 NETNLTFENVSISE

-650 FSCDKKY
+650 FSCNKKY
-657 KNKNPVRK
+657 KNKNIVRK

-678 IDGINHYI
+678 IEGINHYI
-686 IINNIHCFL
+686 IIKNLHLFITDRTVENDRFI
-695 SNRGN
+695 
-700 EKDVYVCRTCL
+700 CRTCL
-711 NTFYSEIKYNEHINY
+711 NIFYSENKYNEHINY
-726 CKNRKP
+726 CKDRKP

-784 NEKFTK
+784 NDKFTK

-826 KTFDQEKFDNTTNC
+826 ETFDQEKFDNTTNC
-840 EYCNYKFDEE
+840 EYCDYKFDKD

-871 DNHKFNEETENILKL
+871 DNYEFNEETENTLKL
-886 YYESLNKIGQKK
+886 YYDSLNNKGQKK

-930 KNILDI
+930 DNILDI

-951 KYKIKHKNLIEYINN
+951 KYDIKYKNLIEYIDN
-966 RDYFLNKISNNRKEA
+966 REYFLNKISNNRKEA

-990 GGFKDKYSNDKD
+990 GGFKDKYSNNKD

-1026 RFTDKTIY
+1026 RFTDKTIF

-1055 MVDFFQYKNIQI
+1055 MVDFFQYKKIQI
-1067 FTLEYDG
+1067 FSLEYDG

-1085 FSLEQLEKVI
+1085 FSLEQLELIILK
-1095 NIKTGIDMKL
+1095 KTGIEMKL
-1105 SFKEIKDEITEYE
+1105 SFKEIKDEFTEYK
-1118 TNVNTDN
+1118 TNINTDN

-1146 KNNILG
+1146 KDNILG

-1166 EIPIIFHNGMNYDNS
+1166 EVPIIFHNGMNYDNS

-1192 TINCIGIT
+1192 TISCIGIT

-1281 NKNNLDNKD
+1281 NENNLVNKD
-1290 LPEIKDFY
+1290 LPGIKDFY

-1410 NNDNSNSTIAY
+1410 NNDNGNSTIAY

-1599 FRDFKIITNPRQADF
+1599 FRDFKIITNSKQADF

-1636 NKIKCVYNSPIL
+1636 NRVKCVYNSPIL

-1676 NIEIGYV
+1676 NMEIGYV
-1683 DTDSIIFKIEN
+1683 DTDSIIFKIKN

-1738 YSYITKNNLKDN
+1738 YSYITKNNFKDN

-1794 IFTNKIIKDNVK
+1794 LFTNKIIKDNVK

-1816 KFTSIPFELNL
+1816 KFTSIPFELNLR

>member
-1 MTHGKKSKTI
+1 MT
-11 YTDLKYNRYMT
+11 
-22 DDRNRKSGN
+22 
-31 TISKFCIHD
+31 
-40 NCNTSHG
+40 HG

-303 KHKNKDKKENK
+303 KHENKDKKENK
-314 IYKCKICRD
+314 IYKCKICSD

-346 LTINKSI
+346 LTIKKSI

-364 KITKPGAFLN
+364 KITKEGAFLN

-379 KIAKQEINKNMN
+379 KIAKQEINKNMD
-391 KNKKYKYNI
+391 KNKKYKYSI
-400 TFYKGFLDNISNKLT
+400 TFYKGFSDNITNKLI

-459 ELNKKEKARYN
+459 ELIKKEKARYN

-523 INYREESYCDEPQT
+523 INYREESYCDKPQT

-784 NEKFTK
+784 NDKFTK

-840 EYCNYKFDEE
+840 EYCDYKFDKD

-861 VDKDKLKWII
+861 VDKNKLKWII
-871 DNHKFNEETENILKL
+871 DNYEFNEETENTLKL
-886 YYESLNKIGQKK
+886 YYESLNKVGQKK

-930 KNILDI
+930 DNILDI

-946 LYLCK
+946 LYLCE
-951 KYKIKHKNLIEYINN
+951 KYNIKHKNLIEYIDN
-966 RDYFLNKISNNRKEA
+966 REYFLNKISDNRKEA

-990 GGFKDKYSNDKD
+990 GGFKDKYSDDKFIND
-1002 VNKFLKEFEIEI
+1002 FLKDFELEI

-1021 YKIDN
+1021 YEIDN

-1074 LKIVNKPENKR
+1074 LKIVNKPENKT
-1085 FSLEQLEKVI
+1085 FSLIQLEKVI

-1105 SFKEIKDEITEYE
+1105 SFKEIKDEFTEYE

-1192 TINCIGIT
+1192 TISCIGIT

-1215 MDDDGEAHEI
+1215 MDDDGEAHEV

-1281 NKNNLDNKD
+1281 NENNLDNKD

-1379 IKIEHIKDIEMYDFI
+1379 VKIEHIKDIEMYDFI

-1405 SKPYL
+1405 SNPYL
-1410 NNDNSNSTIAY
+1410 NNDNGNSTIAY

-1599 FRDFKIITNPRQADF
+1599 FRDFKIVTNSKQADF

-1769 FRKVLFDDVNLNKV
+1769 FRNVLFDDVNLNKV

-1794 IFTNKIIKDNVK
+1794 LFTNKIIKDNVK

>member
-22 DDRNRKSGN
+22 DDRNRKSGD
-31 TISKFCIHD
+31 TISKFC
-40 NCNTSHG
+40 NNESSTSHG

-105 DYYVNIYKNPVSKIC
+105 DYYVNIYKNPVSKFC
-120 NHHNCNKTAIY
+120 DYNNCNKTAIY

-162 YISHSPKTICPKCKV
+162 YISHSPKTICPKCKI
-177 KKSTKCD
+177 KKSPKCD

-259 NDLTEKIKRKFTNHD
+259 NDLMENINKKFKNHD

-284 NSKNEK
+284 NSKDKK
-290 IVKFKKIRSERKK
+290 IAKFKKIRSERKK
-303 KHKNKDKKENK
+303 KHENKDK
-314 IYKCKICRD
+314 IYKCKICSD

-338 DNFNNNIN
+338 DNFNNNIK

-364 KITKPGAFLN
+364 KITNEGAFLN

-379 KIAKQEINKNMN
+379 KIAKQEINKNMD
-391 KNKKYKYNI
+391 KNKKYKYSI
-400 TFYKGFLDNISNKLT
+400 TFYKGFSDNITNKLI

-459 ELNKKEKARYN
+459 ELIKKEKARYN

-523 INYREESYCDEPQT
+523 INYREESYCDKPQT

-784 NEKFTK
+784 NDKFTK

-840 EYCNYKFDEE
+840 EYCDYKFDKD

-861 VDKDKLKWII
+861 VDKNKLKWII
-871 DNHKFNEETENILKL
+871 DNYEFNEETENTLKL
-886 YYESLNKIGQKK
+886 YYESLNKKGQKK

-946 LYLCK
+946 LYLCE
-951 KYKIKHKNLIEYINN
+951 KYNIKHKNLIEYIDN
-966 RDYFLNKISNNRKEA
+966 REYFLNKISNNRKEA

-1074 LKIVNKPENKR
+1074 LKIVNKPENKT
-1085 FSLEQLEKVI
+1085 FSLIQLEKVI
-1095 NIKTGIDMKL
+1095 NIKTGIKMKL
-1105 SFKEIKDEITEYE
+1105 AFKEIKDEFTEYE

-1166 EIPIIFHNGMNYDNS
+1166 EVPIIFHNGMNYDNS

-1192 TINCIGIT
+1192 TISCIGIT

-1215 MDDDGEAHEI
+1215 MDDDGEAHEV

-1281 NKNNLDNKD
+1281 NENNLDNKD

-1405 SKPYL
+1405 SNPYL
-1410 NNDNSNSTIAY
+1410 NNDNSNSTVAY

-1463 LLCHVKTTDK
+1463 LLCNVKTTDK

-1724 NDEITEYIGLSSKC
+1724 DDEITEYIGLSSKC

-1794 IFTNKIIKDNVK
+1794 LFTNKIIKDNVK

>member
-31 TISKFCIHD
+31 TISKFC
-40 NCNTSHG
+40 NNEASTSHE

-56 LKYNRYM
+56 MKYNRYM

-105 DYYVNIYKNPVSKIC
+105 DYYVNIYKNPVSKFC
-120 NHHNCNKTAIY
+120 DYNNCEKTAIY
-131 NFWGMKPRYC
+131 NFWGMRPRYC

-162 YISHSPKTICPKCKV
+162 YISHSPKTKCPKCKI
-177 KKSTKCD
+177 KKSPKCD
-184 ECNITASYNFPKLRP
+184 ECNITASYNFPKSRP

-251 NKIYNKFE
+251 NKIYKQYK
-259 NDLTEKIKRKFTNHD
+259 NDLMENINKKFKNHD
-274 HKTILQNILN
+274 PKTILQNILN

-290 IVKFKKIRSERKK
+290 ITKFKKIRSERKK
-303 KHKNKDKKENK
+303 KRKNKDK
-314 IYKCKICRD
+314 IYKCKICSD
-323 NLSVSIDHFNSKEHI
+323 NLSVNIDHFNSKEHI
-338 DNFNNNIN
+338 DNFNNNIK

-364 KITKPGAFLN
+364 KITNEGSFLN

-379 KIAKQEINKNMN
+379 KIAKQEINKNMD
-391 KNKKYKYNI
+391 KNKKYKYSI
-400 TFYKGFLDNISNKLT
+400 TFYKGFSDNITNKLT

-451 QQTKIRQD
+451 QPTKTRQD
-459 ELNKKEKARYN
+459 ELIRKEKARYN

-523 INYREESYCDEPQT
+523 INYREESYCDKPQT

-560 ISGGSEFNKI
+560 ISGGSEFNKV
-570 PELFTTKKSLLILKN
+570 PELFITKRSLIVLKN

-600 NSITKNRF
+600 NPITEKRF

-614 KELADKII
+614 KELANKII

-665 SRTDYDRTLDLLL
+665 SRTNYDRTLDLLL
-678 IDGINHYI
+678 IEGINHYI
-686 IINNIHCFL
+686 IIDNIHCFL

-700 EKDVYVCRTCL
+700 EKDVFVCRTCL
-711 NTFYSEIKYNEHINY
+711 NTFYSENKYNEHINY

-732 QRLMPAND
+732 QRLMPANE

-784 NEKFTK
+784 NDKFTK

-798 DDYCENLKNELDY
+798 DDYCKNLKNELDY

-826 KTFDQEKFDNTTNC
+826 KTFDKEKFDNTTNC
-840 EYCNYKFDEE
+840 EYCDYKFDKD

-861 VDKDKLKWII
+861 VDKNKLKWII
-871 DNHKFNEETENILKL
+871 DNYEFNEETENTLKL
-886 YYESLNKIGQKK
+886 YYDSLNNKGQKK
-898 VIYNQSKED
+898 VIYKQSKED

-915 CLTSI
+915 CLTTI
-920 KRIVRNSIMP
+920 KRIVRNSIIP
-930 KNILDI
+930 NNILDI

-946 LYLCK
+946 LYLCE
-951 KYKIKHKNLIEYINN
+951 KHKIDCTNLIEYIDN
-966 RDYFLNKISNNRKEA
+966 REYFLNKISNNRKKS

-990 GGFKDKYSNDKD
+990 GGFKNKYSDDKFTND
-1002 VNKFLKEFEIEI
+1002 FLKDFELEI

-1021 YKIDN
+1021 YEIDN
-1026 RFTDKTIY
+1026 RFNDKTIY

-1055 MVDFFQYKNIQI
+1055 MVDFFKFKNIQI

-1074 LKIVNKPENKR
+1074 LKIINDPDKTI
-1085 FSLEQLEKVI
+1085 SLKQLEFIIKM
-1095 NIKTGIDMKL
+1095 KTGIEMKL
-1105 SFKEIKDEITEYE
+1105 TIKEIKDEFTEYE

-1125 LPKNKIIS
+1125 LPKNIIIS

-1181 ILLNGMSKFKP
+1181 ILLNGMSKLNP
-1192 TINCIGIT
+1192 VISCIGIT

-1281 NKNNLDNKD
+1281 NENNLDNKD

-1345 ENFRKGIWDKFGLD
+1345 EKFRKGIWDKFGLD

-1405 SKPYL
+1405 SNPYL
-1410 NNDNSNSTIAY
+1410 NNDNSSSTIAY

-1491 IYYDNLSDYQKTN
+1491 ICYDNLSDYQKTN

-1531 YKLLLKLG
+1531 YKLLLELG

-1599 FRDFKIITNPRQADF
+1599 FRDFKIVTNSKQADF

-1676 NIEIGYV
+1676 NIQIGYV

-1709 VFGCK
+1709 IFGCK
-1714 IGLMEDEIDK
+1714 IGLMENEIDK

-1769 FRKVLFDDVNLNKV
+1769 FRKVLFDNVNLNKV

-1816 KFTSIPFELNL
+1816 KFKSIPFELNL

>member
-31 TISKFCIHD
+31 TISKFC
-40 NCNTSHG
+40 NNEASTSHG

-105 DYYVNIYKNPVSKIC
+105 DYYVNIYKNPVSKFC
-120 NHHNCNKTAIY
+120 NYDNCNKTAIY
-131 NFWGMKPRYC
+131 NFLGMRPRYC

-162 YISHSPKTICPKCKV
+162 YISYSPKTKCPKCKI
-177 KKSTKCD
+177 KKSLKCD
-184 ECNITASYNFPKLRP
+184 ECNITASYNFPKSRP
-199 LKCLKHRKKGM
+199 LKCLKHRMKGM

-227 SKKVECK
+227 NKKVECK

-251 NKIYNKFE
+251 NKIYKQYKNNLMENINK
-259 NDLTEKIKRKFTNHD
+259 KFKNHD
-274 HKTILQNILN
+274 PKTILQNILN
-284 NSKNEK
+284 NSKDEK
-290 IVKFKKIRSERKK
+290 INKFKKIRSERKK
-303 KHKNKDKKENK
+303 KRENKKKHKDEKENK
-314 IYKCKICRD
+314 IYKCKICSD
-323 NLSVSIDHFNSKEHI
+323 NLSVNIDHFNSKEHI

-346 LTINKSI
+346 LTIKKSI

-364 KITKPGAFLN
+364 KITNEGAFLN

-379 KIAKQEINKNMN
+379 KIAKQEINKNMD
-391 KNKKYKYNI
+391 KNKKYKYSI
-400 TFYKGFLDNISNKLT
+400 TFYKGFSDNITNKLT
-415 DGNYTYNPINIIE
+415 DGNYTYSPINIIE
-428 AINNNYNDIHM
+428 AINNDYKDMNM

-459 ELNKKEKARYN
+459 ELIKKEKARYN

-523 INYREESYCDEPQT
+523 INYREESYCDKPQT

-560 ISGGSEFNKI
+560 ISGGSEFNKV
-570 PELFTTKKSLLILKN
+570 PELFITKRSLIVLKN

-600 NSITKNRF
+600 NPITEKRF

-614 KELADKII
+614 KELANKII

-665 SRTDYDRTLDLLL
+665 SRTNYDRTLDLLL
-678 IDGINHYI
+678 IEGINHYI
-686 IINNIHCFL
+686 IIDNIHCFL

-700 EKDVYVCRTCL
+700 EKDVFVCRTCL
-711 NTFYSEIKYNEHINY
+711 NTFYSENKYNEHINY

-732 QRLMPAND
+732 QRLMPANE

-784 NEKFTK
+784 NDKFTK

-826 KTFDQEKFDNTTNC
+826 KTFDKEKFDNTTNC
-840 EYCNYKFDEE
+840 EYCDYKFDKD

-861 VDKDKLKWII
+861 VDKNKLKWII
-871 DNHKFNEETENILKL
+871 DNYEFNEETENTLKL
-886 YYESLNKIGQKK
+886 YYDSLNNKGQKK
-898 VIYNQSKED
+898 VIYKQSKED

-915 CLTSI
+915 CLTTI
-920 KRIVRNSIMP
+920 KRIVRNSIIP
-930 KNILDI
+930 NNILDI

-951 KYKIKHKNLIEYINN
+951 KHKIDCTNLIEYIDN
-966 RDYFLNKISNNRKEA
+966 REYFLNKISNNRKKS

-990 GGFKDKYSNDKD
+990 GGFKNKYSDDKFTND
-1002 VNKFLKEFEIEI
+1002 FLKDFELEI

-1021 YKIDN
+1021 YEIDN
-1026 RFTDKTIY
+1026 RFNDKTIY

-1055 MVDFFQYKNIQI
+1055 MVDFFKFKNIQI

-1074 LKIVNKPENKR
+1074 LKIINDPDKTI
-1085 FSLEQLEKVI
+1085 SLKQLEFIIKM
-1095 NIKTGIDMKL
+1095 KTGIEMKL
-1105 SFKEIKDEITEYE
+1105 TIKEIKDEFTEYE

-1125 LPKNKIIS
+1125 LPKNIIIS

-1181 ILLNGMSKFKP
+1181 ILLNGMSKLNP
-1192 TINCIGIT
+1192 VISCIGIT

-1215 MDDDGEAHEI
+1215 MNDDGEAHEI

-1281 NKNNLDNKD
+1281 NENNLNNKD
-1290 LPEIKDFY
+1290 LPGIKDFY

-1379 IKIEHIKDIEMYDFI
+1379 VKIEHIKDIEMYDFI

-1405 SKPYL
+1405 SNPYL
-1410 NNDNSNSTIAY
+1410 NNDNSSSTIAY

-1599 FRDFKIITNPRQADF
+1599 FRDFKIVTNSKQADF

-1683 DTDSIIFKIEN
+1683 DTDSIIFKI
-1694 MKNEEYQN
+1694 
-1702 IQNNNPD
+1702 
-1709 VFGCK
+1709 K
-1714 IGLMEDEIDK
+1714 I
-1724 NDEITEYIGLSSKC
+1724 
-1738 YSYITKNNLKDN
+1738 
-1750 VKTKGIS
+1750 
-1757 ESYKSKYLNHQE
+1757 
-1769 FRKVLFDDVNLNKV
+1769 
-1783 EFNSIKIKNQK
+1783 
-1794 IFTNKIIKDNVK
+1794 
-1806 NFNDKRFMID
+1806 
-1816 KFTSIPFELNL
+1816 

>member
-1 MTHGKKSKTI
+1 
-11 YTDLKYNRYMT
+11 
-22 DDRNRKSGN
+22 
-31 TISKFCIHD
+31 
-40 NCNTSHG
+40 
-47 KKSKTIYTD
+47 
-56 LKYNRYM
+56 
-63 TDDRNRKSGNTIS
+63 
-76 KFCIHDNCNKEAIYN
+76 
-91 FWGMEP
+91 
-97 KYCIDHKK
+97 
-105 DYYVNIYKNPVSKIC
+105 
-120 NHHNCNKTAIY
+120 
-131 NFWGMKPRYC
+131 
-141 FDHKDKLH
+141 
-149 VNIPKK
+149 
-155 HKLCYKH
+155 
-162 YISHSPKTICPKCKV
+162 
-177 KKSTKCD
+177 
-184 ECNITASYNFPKLRP
+184 
-199 LKCLKHRKKGM
+199 
-210 VNIKRKHILC
+210 
-220 EVHDISH
+220 
-227 SKKVECK
+227 
-234 KCKLDIDNYD
+234 
-244 NSSKYMK
+244 MK
-251 NKIYNKFE
+251 NKIYKQYK
-259 NDLTEKIKRKFTNHD
+259 NDLIENIKKKFTNHD
-274 HKTILQNILN
+274 PKTILQNILN
-284 NSKNEK
+284 NSKDEK
-290 IVKFKKIRSERKK
+290 INKFKKIRSERKK
-303 KHKNKDKKENK
+303 KRENKKKRKDEKENK
-314 IYKCKICRD
+314 IYKCKICSD

-338 DNFNNNIN
+338 DNFNIN
-346 LTINKSI
+346 LTIKKSI

-364 KITKPGAFLN
+364 KITNEGAFLN

-379 KIAKQEINKNMN
+379 KIAKQEINKNMD
-391 KNKKYKYNI
+391 KNKKYKYSI
-400 TFYKGFLDNISNKLT
+400 TFYKGFSDNITNKLI

-451 QQTKIRQD
+451 QKTKIRQD
-459 ELNKKEKARYN
+459 ELIKKQKARYN

-523 INYREESYCDEPQT
+523 KNYREESYCDKPQT

-551 TYKLTEYTP
+551 TYRLTEYTP

-570 PELFTTKKSLLILKN
+570 PKLFITKRSLIVLKN

-600 NSITKNRF
+600 NPITEKRF

-614 KELADKII
+614 KELANKII

-665 SRTDYDRTLDLLL
+665 SKTNYDRTLDLLL
-678 IDGINHYI
+678 IEGINHYI
-686 IINNIHCFL
+686 IITNIHCFL

-700 EKDVYVCRTCL
+700 EKDVFVCRTCL
-711 NTFYSEIKYNEHINY
+711 NTFYSENKYNEHINY

-732 QRLMPAND
+732 QRLMPANE

-769 NEHKFI
+769 NEHKFV

-784 NEKFTK
+784 NDKFTK

-840 EYCNYKFDEE
+840 EYCGYKFDKD

-871 DNHKFNEETENILKL
+871 DNYEFNEETENTLKL
-886 YYESLNKIGQKK
+886 YYESLNKKGQKE

-915 CLTSI
+915 CLTTI
-920 KRIVRNSIMP
+920 KRCVRNSIMP

-936 DMENSHPRIL
+936 DMENSQPRIL
-946 LYLCK
+946 LNLCE
-951 KYKIKHKNLIEYINN
+951 KYNIKHKNLIEYITN
-966 RDYFLNKISNNRKEA
+966 REYFLSKISDNRKKS

-990 GGFKDKYSNDKD
+990 GGFKDKYSDDKFIND
-1002 VNKFLKEFEIEI
+1002 FLKDFELEI

-1021 YKIDN
+1021 YEMDN
-1026 RFTDKTIY
+1026 RFDDKTIY

-1055 MVDFFQYKNIQI
+1055 MVDFFKFKNIQI

-1074 LKIVNKPENKR
+1074 LKIIDNPDDIN

-1095 NIKTGIDMKL
+1095 FIKTGINMKL
-1105 SFKEIKDEITEYE
+1105 AFKEIKDEFTEYE

-1125 LPKNKIIS
+1125 LPKNKIIC

-1181 ILLNGMSKFKP
+1181 ILLNGMSKLNP
-1192 TINCIGIT
+1192 IISCIGIT

-1215 MDDDGEAHEI
+1215 MDDDDGETHEV

-1281 NKNNLDNKD
+1281 NENNLDNKD

-1359 CSKYVSSP
+1359 CSKYISSP

-1379 IKIEHIKDIEMYDFI
+1379 VKIEHIKDIEMYDFI

-1405 SKPYL
+1405 SNPYL

-1599 FRDFKIITNPRQADF
+1599 FRDFKIVTNSKQADF

-1683 DTDSIIFKIEN
+1683 DTDSIIFKIKN

-1709 VFGCK
+1709 IFGCK

>member
-1 MTHGKKSKTI
+1 MTHVKKSKTI

-31 TISKFCIHD
+31 TISKFC
-40 NCNTSHG
+40 NNEAFTSHV

-120 NHHNCNKTAIY
+120 DYNNCNKSAIY
-131 NFWGMKPRYC
+131 NFWGMRPRYC

-162 YISHSPKTICPKCKV
+162 YISHSPKTICPKCKI

-184 ECNITASYNFPKLRP
+184 ECNITASYNFPKSRP

-220 EVHDISH
+220 EEHDISH
-227 SKKVECK
+227 STNSECK

-251 NKIYNKFE
+251 NKIYKQYK
-259 NDLTEKIKRKFTNHD
+259 NDLMENINKKFKNHD
-274 HKTILQNILN
+274 PKTILQNILN
-284 NSKNEK
+284 NSKDKK
-290 IVKFKKIRSERKK
+290 IAKFKKIRSERKK
-303 KHKNKDKKENK
+303 KHENKDK
-314 IYKCKICRD
+314 IYKCKICSD
-323 NLSVSIDHFNSKEHI
+323 NLSVNIDHFNTKEHI
-338 DNFNNNIN
+338 DNFNNNIK

-364 KITKPGAFLN
+364 KITNEGAFLN

-391 KNKKYKYNI
+391 KNKKYKYSI
-400 TFYKGFLDNISNKLT
+400 TFYKGFSDNITNKLI

-459 ELNKKEKARYN
+459 ELIKKEKARYN

-517 TQEEID
+517 TQEETD
-523 INYREESYCDEPQT
+523 INYREESYCDKPQT

-560 ISGGSEFNKI
+560 ISGGSEFDKI
-570 PELFTTKKSLLILKN
+570 PELFITKRSLIVLKN

-600 NSITKNRF
+600 NPITEKRF

-678 IDGINHYI
+678 IEGINHYI

-711 NTFYSEIKYNEHINY
+711 NTFYSENKYNEHMNY

-784 NEKFTK
+784 NDKFTK

-811 IETINDKHLNYRIDM
+811 IETINDKHLNYKIDM

-840 EYCNYKFDEE
+840 EYCDYKFDKD

-871 DNHKFNEETENILKL
+871 DKYKFNEETENTLKL
-886 YYESLNKIGQKK
+886 YYESLNKVGQKK

-930 KNILDI
+930 DNILDI

-946 LYLCK
+946 LYLCE
-951 KYKIKHKNLIEYINN
+951 KYNIKHKNLIEYIDN
-966 RDYFLNKISNNRKEA
+966 REYFLNKISDNRKEA

-990 GGFKDKYSNDKD
+990 GGFKDKYSNDKFI
-1002 VNKFLKEFEIEI
+1002 NKFLKNFELEI
-1014 KNIQNKI
+1014 KNIQNKM
-1021 YKIDN
+1021 YEIDN
-1026 RFTDKTIY
+1026 RFDDKTIF

-1074 LKIVNKPENKR
+1074 LKIVNKPENKT
-1085 FSLEQLEKVI
+1085 FSLIQLEKVI
-1095 NIKTGIDMKL
+1095 NIKTGIKMKL
-1105 SFKEIKDEITEYE
+1105 AFKEIKDEFPEYE

-1225 KSNYSLRV
+1225 KSNYSLRA

-1261 EFKDNFEI
+1261 EFKDKFEI

-1281 NKNNLDNKD
+1281 NENNLDNKD

-1298 SSLKLETISEEEYK
+1298 SSLKLETISEEEYN

-1322 FKNIKEY
+1322 FKNIKDY

-1379 IKIEHIKDIEMYDFI
+1379 VKIEHIKDIEMYDFI

-1421 QDVSSLYPAIMRN
+1421 QDVSSLYPTIMRN

-1463 LLCHVKTTDK
+1463 LLCNVKTTDK

-1599 FRDFKIITNPRQADF
+1599 FRDFKIVTNSKQADF

-1676 NIEIGYV
+1676 NMKIGYV
-1683 DTDSIIFKIEN
+1683 DTDSIIFKIKN

-1702 IQNNNPD
+1702 IQNNNPE

-1724 NDEITEYIGLSSKC
+1724 DDEITEYIGLSSKC

-1769 FRKVLFDDVNLNKV
+1769 FRKVLFDDINLNKV

-1816 KFTSIPFELNL
+1816 KFTSIPFELNLR